1 MLSYQFSNL
10 LGIVHNTGRVL
21 FLKDDT
27 NILLSPLGNKILCLD
42 LKYGTS
48 QTLPIEIHSNIDFI
62 DITSD
67 SKILIVV
74 DILGYCLVINFP
86 KQIVISHFNFRSK
99 ISALKIS
106 PNNKFLAVGIGKRV
120 EIFEMPNLIKE
131 YEPFVLYRK
140 YTSFHNDK
148 ITSINWSYDSRFIL
162 TGSKDTNVRILN
174 LFKIPGYYPYTF
186 TGHKKKIITAIFSK
200 DMNRIYSISQDG
212 VLLIWKFVEEQ
223 SDEFKKH
230 INFVKNI
237 KPKKNYKFDK
247 INKKTKNNNNIN
259 IEEEE
264 EENEEE
270 ENNNNKNILGLNSDE
285 EEDNENESINDGN
298 KETENI
304 DTKYYT
310 EFEKKILKGRYI
322 LEKKEQFVINSKVV
336 MCEITQNISSSSLS
350 EDNNILVLGLQNGS
364 FSIYS
369 MNNFENNYSLK
380 ISDAKIS
387 SLSINPSG
395 KWIAFGSKYLNQLF
409 VWEWKSET
417 YIYKQQGHMNDIN
430 LIAFS
435 PEGGQLASGAEDGR
449 IKVFDISSSNCLIT
463 FTEHTGKITGLQ
475 YALNK
480 SNLLISSSLDG
491 TIRAY
496 DLIKY
501 KNFRIMT
508 TPKQTQLI
516 CCSVDYSGEIVAAG
530 SLDTYNIFV
539 WSIKTGDLIDVLN
552 GHTGPVSCLAFSHI
566 NDILVSGSWDNTVKM
581 WELYTKKGISE
592 TYEHNSKITA
602 IALSPNDK
610 EVAVSTLNGELY
622 TWDIETGSI
631 KNILD
636 TSRDIWGGRLNEE
649 KIAAKNAIRN
659 KYLNSIHYN
668 LPGNLLICGGNS
680 QYVLIYDMQYQIL
693 IKKFVLTHNRSLNGL
708 LYKLNS
714 KYDNNKTLLL
724 QENNGFDSEDELEYN
739 NKQKNILPGNKT
751 SLIPEV
757 KINCIQFSNTNRS
770 FAVGTTEGIYIYS
783 LDKSLSFNKLSISI
797 EVTLKDALTAWQ
809 NGNYIKGIIYSIYLK
824 KVDLLNKYF
833 DTIPISKVQLIVE
846 KIPFSLVS
854 PLLDYLCN
862 KLEKDIH
869 LQFIMIWINLLLKKN
884 CRQLKN
890 SKNKAVFLNL
900 HRALNKM
907 FRGIVNIVE
916 DNIYTIKYLTEFE
929 GNDETEDNL
938 ENKEDMIVEDKK
950 DSENDNDDEIN
961 IEK

>member
-27 NILLSPLGNKILCLD
+27 DILLSPLGNKILCLD

-48 QTLPIEIHSNIDFI
+48 QTLPIEIHSNIDYI

-74 DILGYCLVINFP
+74 DVLGYCLVVNFP

-99 ISALKIS
+99 INGLKIS
-106 PNNKFLAVGIGKRV
+106 PNNKFLAVSINKGV
-120 EIFEMPNLIKE
+120 QIFEMPNLIKE

-140 YTSFHNDK
+140 YTAFHNDK
-148 ITSINWSYDSRFIL
+148 ITSINWSADSRFIL

-174 LFKIPGYYPYTF
+174 LFKIPGYYPFTF
-186 TGHKKKIITAIFSK
+186 TGHKKKIITALFSH

-212 VLLIWKFVEEQ
+212 LMLIWKFIDERSEEFQ
-223 SDEFKKH
+223 KH

-237 KPKKNYKFDK
+237 KPKKNFKYDK
-247 INKKTKNNNNIN
+247 IYKKKEKAN
-259 IEEEE
+259 
-264 EENEEE
+264 EENEDGEEKNDNMISLDSEEDEKSDDEE
-270 ENNNNKNILGLNSDE
+270 ENNNTI
-285 EEDNENESINDGN
+285 NENEI
-298 KETENI
+298 
-304 DTKYYT
+304 KYYS
-310 EFEKKILKGRYI
+310 EFERKILKGRFI
-322 LEKKEQFVINSKVV
+322 LEKKEQFVTNSKVV
-336 MCEITQNISSSSLS
+336 MCEITQNI
-350 EDNNILVLGLQNGS
+350 DDADKNILVLGLQNGS

-369 MNNFENNYSLK
+369 MNNFENKYSLK
-380 ISDAKIS
+380 ISEAKIS

-409 VWEWKSET
+409 VWEWKSES

-430 LIAFS
+430 IIAYS

-449 IKVFDISSSNCLIT
+449 IKIFDISSSNCLIT
-463 FTEHTGKITGLQ
+463 FMDHTAKVTGLQ

-480 SNLLISSSLDG
+480 SNVLVSSSLDG

-539 WSIKTGDLIDVLN
+539 WSLKTGDLIDVLN
-552 GHTGPVSCLAFSHI
+552 GHTAPVSCLAFSHI
-566 NDILVSGSWDNTVKM
+566 NDILISGSWDNTVKM

-602 IALSPNDK
+602 VALSPNDK

-636 TSRDIWGGRLNEE
+636 VSRDIWGGRLNDE
-649 KIAAKNAIRN
+649 KISAKNATRN
-659 KYLNSIHYN
+659 KYLNTIHYN

-693 IKKFVLTHNRSLNGL
+693 VKKFVLTHNRSLNGL

-714 KYDNNKTLLL
+714 KYDNNKTLL
-724 QENNGFDSEDELEYN
+724 QRENNGLDSEDELEYA
-739 NKQKNILPGNKT
+739 NKQKSILPGNK
-751 SLIPEV
+751 SALVPEV
-757 KINCIQFSNTNRS
+757 KINSIKFSNTNRS
-770 FAVGTTEGIYIYS
+770 FAVGTTEGVYIFS
-783 LDKSLSFNKLSISI
+783 LDKSLSFSKLSIGI
-797 EVTLKDALTAWQ
+797 EVTLKDAIDAFTE
-809 NGNYIKGIIYSIYLK
+809 GNYAKGIIFSLYLK
-824 KVDLLNKYF
+824 KIDILDKYF
-833 DTIPISKVQLIVE
+833 DCIPISKVQLIAD
-846 KIPFSLVS
+846 KMPFDLVS

-862 KLEKDIH
+862 KLEKDVNV
-869 LQFIMIWINLLLKKN
+869 QYVMIWIHLLLKKN

-900 HRALNKM
+900 HKSLMKI
-907 FRGIVNIVE
+907 FKGIENIVE

-929 GNDETEDNL
+929 GNENEESKEQKE
-938 ENKEDMIVEDKK
+938 ENKI
-950 DSENDNDDEIN
+950 DE
-961 IEK
+961 E

>member
-27 NILLSPLGNKILCLD
+27 DILLSPLGNKILCLD

-48 QTLPIEIHSNIDFI
+48 QTLPIEIHSNIDYI

-74 DILGYCLVINFP
+74 DVLGYCLVVNFP

-99 ISALKIS
+99 INGLKIS
-106 PNNKFLAVGIGKRV
+106 PNNKFLAVSINKGV
-120 EIFEMPNLIKE
+120 QIFEMPNLIKE

-140 YTSFHNDK
+140 YTAFHNDK
-148 ITSINWSYDSRFIL
+148 ITSINWSADSRFIL

-174 LFKIPGYYPYTF
+174 LFKIPGYYPFTF
-186 TGHKKKIITAIFSK
+186 TGHKKKIITALFSH

-212 VLLIWKFVEEQ
+212 LMLIWKFIDERSEEFQ
-223 SDEFKKH
+223 KH

-237 KPKKNYKFDK
+237 KPKKNFKYDK
-247 INKKTKNNNNIN
+247 IYKKKEKANDENEDGEEKNDNMISLES
-259 IEEEE
+259 EEDEKSDD
-264 EENEEE
+264 EEE
-270 ENNNNKNILGLNSDE
+270 ENNNTI
-285 EEDNENESINDGN
+285 NENEI
-298 KETENI
+298 
-304 DTKYYT
+304 KYYS
-310 EFEKKILKGRYI
+310 EFEKKILKGRFI
-322 LEKKEQFVINSKVV
+322 LEKKEQFVTNSKVV
-336 MCEITQNISSSSLS
+336 MCEITQNI
-350 EDNNILVLGLQNGS
+350 DDADKNILVLGLQNGS

-369 MNNFENNYSLK
+369 MNNFENKYSLK
-380 ISDAKIS
+380 ISEAKIS

-409 VWEWKSET
+409 VWEWKSES

-430 LIAFS
+430 IIAYS

-449 IKVFDISSSNCLIT
+449 IKIFDVSSSNCLIT
-463 FTEHTGKITGLQ
+463 FMDHTAKVTGLQ

-480 SNLLISSSLDG
+480 SNVLVSSSLDG

-539 WSIKTGDLIDVLN
+539 WSLKTGDLIDVLN
-552 GHTGPVSCLAFSHI
+552 GHTAPVSCLAFSHI
-566 NDILVSGSWDNTVKM
+566 NDILISGSWDNTVKM

-602 IALSPNDK
+602 VALSPNDK

-636 TSRDIWGGRLNEE
+636 VSRDIWGGRLNDE
-649 KIAAKNAIRN
+649 KISAKNATRN
-659 KYLNSIHYN
+659 KYLNTIHYN

-693 IKKFVLTHNRSLNGL
+693 VKKFVLTHNRSLNGL

-714 KYDNNKTLLL
+714 KYDNNKTLL
-724 QENNGFDSEDELEYN
+724 QRENNGLDSEDELEYT
-739 NKQKNILPGNKT
+739 NKQKSILPGNKT
-751 SLIPEV
+751 ALVPEV
-757 KINCIQFSNTNRS
+757 KINSIKFSNTNRS
-770 FAVGTTEGIYIYS
+770 FAVGTTEGVYIFS
-783 LDKSLSFNKLSISI
+783 LDKSLSFSKLSIGI
-797 EVTLKDALTAWQ
+797 EVTLKDAIDAFME
-809 NGNYIKGIIYSIYLK
+809 GNYAKGIIYSLYLK
-824 KVDLLNKYF
+824 KIDILDKYF
-833 DTIPISKVQLIVE
+833 DCIPISKVQLIAD
-846 KIPFSLVS
+846 KMPFDLVS

-862 KLEKDIH
+862 KLEKDVNV
-869 LQFIMIWINLLLKKN
+869 QYVMIWIHLLLKKN

-900 HRALNKM
+900 HKSLMKI
-907 FRGIVNIVE
+907 FKGIENIVE

-929 GNDETEDNL
+929 GNENEEKKEKKE
-938 ENKEDMIVEDKK
+938 ENKI
-950 DSENDNDDEIN
+950 DE
-961 IEK
+961 E

>member
-10 LGIVHNTGRVL
+10 LGIVHNTGRIL

-27 NILLSPLGNKILCLD
+27 NILLSPIGNKILCLD

-48 QTLPIEIHSNIDFI
+48 QTLPIEIHSNIDYI

-67 SKILIVV
+67 SKILIIV
-74 DILGYCLVINFP
+74 DILGYCLVVNFP

-99 ISALKIS
+99 INGMKIS
-106 PNNKFLAVGIGKRV
+106 PNNKFLAVSINKGV
-120 EIFEMPNLIKE
+120 QIFEMPNLIKE

-140 YTSFHNDK
+140 YTAFHNDK
-148 ITSINWSYDSRFIL
+148 ITSINWSADSRFIL

-174 LFKIPGYYPYTF
+174 VFKIKGYYPFTF
-186 TGHKKKIITAIFSK
+186 TGHKKKIITALFSH

-212 VLLIWKFVEEQ
+212 MMLIWKFIDERSEEFQ
-223 SDEFKKH
+223 KH
-230 INFVKNI
+230 LNFVKNI
-237 KPKKNYKFDK
+237 KPKKNFKYDK
-247 INKKTKNNNNIN
+247 IFKKNKKNDD
-259 IEEEE
+259 
-264 EENEEE
+264 
-270 ENNNNKNILGLNSDE
+270 NK
-285 EEDNENESINDGN
+285 DNENDNNDEKEEKNDKIISLESEEDEKSDESEEETNDINN
-298 KETENI
+298 EKEI
-304 DTKYYT
+304 KYYS
-310 EFEKKILKGRYI
+310 EFEKKILKGRFI
-322 LEKKEQFVINSKVV
+322 LEKKEQFVTNSKVV
-336 MCEITQNISSSSLS
+336 MCEITQNIEN
-350 EDNNILVLGLQNGS
+350 EDKNILVLGLQNGS

-369 MNNFENNYSLK
+369 MNNFENKYSLK
-380 ISDAKIS
+380 ISEAKIS

-430 LIAFS
+430 VIAFS
-435 PEGGQLASGAEDGR
+435 PEGGQLASGADDGR
-449 IKVFDISSSNCLIT
+449 IKIFDVSSSNCLIT
-463 FTEHTGKITGLQ
+463 FVEHTAKVTGLQ

-480 SNLLISSSLDG
+480 SNVLVSSSLDG

-516 CCSVDYSGEIVAAG
+516 CCSVDFSGEIVAAG

-539 WSIKTGDLIDVLN
+539 WSLKTGDLIDVLN

-602 IALSPNDK
+602 VALSPNDK

-622 TWDIETGSI
+622 TWDIETGAI

-636 TSRDIWGGRLNEE
+636 VSRDIWGGRLNDE
-649 KIAAKNAIRN
+649 KISAKNATRN
-659 KYLNSIHYN
+659 KFLNTIHYN

-693 IKKFVLTHNRSLNGL
+693 VKKFVLTHNRSLNGL

-714 KYDNNKTLLL
+714 KYDNNKNLL
-724 QENNGFDSEDELEYN
+724 QNENNGLDSEDELEYK

-751 SLIPEV
+751 ALIPEV
-757 KINCIQFSNTNRS
+757 KINSIQFSNTNRS
-770 FAVGTTEGIYIYS
+770 FAVGTTEGIYIFS
-783 LDKSLSFNKLSISI
+783 LDKSLSFSKLSIGI
-797 EVTLKDALTAWQ
+797 EVTLKDAVDAF
-809 NGNYIKGIIYSIYLK
+809 NEGNYLKGIIYSIYLK
-824 KVDLLNKYF
+824 KIDILEKYF
-833 DTIPISKVQLIVE
+833 DSIPISKVQLIAD
-846 KIPFSLVS
+846 KIPFNLVS

-862 KLEKDIH
+862 KLEKDIN
-869 LQFIMIWINLLLKKN
+869 LQYIMIWINLLLKKN

-900 HRALNKM
+900 YKSM
-907 FRGIVNIVE
+907 VKVFKGIENIVE

-929 GNDETEDNL
+929 GNEENE
-938 ENKEDMIVEDKK
+938 ENKGK
-950 DSENDNDDEIN
+950 DNIGEN
-961 IEK
+961 IEENKMEEEI

>member
-27 NILLSPLGNKILCLD
+27 DILLSPLGNKILCLD

-48 QTLPIEIHSNIDFI
+48 QTLPMEIHSNIDYI

-74 DILGYCLVINFP
+74 DVLGYCLVVNFP

-99 ISALKIS
+99 INGLKIS
-106 PNNKFLAVGIGKRV
+106 PNNKFLAVSINKGV
-120 EIFEMPNLIKE
+120 QIFEMPNLIKE

-140 YTSFHNDK
+140 YTAFHNDK
-148 ITSINWSYDSRFIL
+148 ITSINWSADSRFIL

-174 LFKIPGYYPYTF
+174 LFKIPGYYPFTF
-186 TGHKKKIITAIFSK
+186 TGHKKKIITALFSH

-212 VLLIWKFVEEQ
+212 LMLIWKFIDERSEEFQ
-223 SDEFKKH
+223 KH

-237 KPKKNYKFDK
+237 KPKKNFKYDK
-247 INKKTKNNNNIN
+247 IYKKKEKAN
-259 IEEEE
+259 
-264 EENEEE
+264 EENEDGEEKNDNMISLDSEEDEKSDDEE
-270 ENNNNKNILGLNSDE
+270 ENNNTI
-285 EEDNENESINDGN
+285 NENDI
-298 KETENI
+298 
-304 DTKYYT
+304 KYYS
-310 EFEKKILKGRYI
+310 EFERKILKGRFI
-322 LEKKEQFVINSKVV
+322 LEKKEQFVTNSKVV
-336 MCEITQNISSSSLS
+336 MCEITQNI
-350 EDNNILVLGLQNGS
+350 DDADKNILVLGLQNGS

-369 MNNFENNYSLK
+369 MNNFENKYSLK
-380 ISDAKIS
+380 ISEAKIS

-409 VWEWKSET
+409 VWEWKSES

-430 LIAFS
+430 IIAYS

-449 IKVFDISSSNCLIT
+449 IKIFDISSSNCLIT
-463 FTEHTGKITGLQ
+463 FMDHTAKVTGLQ

-480 SNLLISSSLDG
+480 SNVLVSSSLDG

-539 WSIKTGDLIDVLN
+539 WSLKTGDLIDVLN
-552 GHTGPVSCLAFSHI
+552 GHTAPVSCLAFSHI
-566 NDILVSGSWDNTVKM
+566 NDILISGSWDNTVKM

-602 IALSPNDK
+602 VALSPNDK

-636 TSRDIWGGRLNEE
+636 ISRDIWGGRLNDE
-649 KIAAKNAIRN
+649 KISAKNATRN
-659 KYLNSIHYN
+659 KYLNTIHYN

-693 IKKFVLTHNRSLNGL
+693 VKKFVLTHNRSLNGL

-714 KYDNNKTLLL
+714 KYDNNKTLL
-724 QENNGFDSEDELEYN
+724 QRENNGLDSEDELEYT
-739 NKQKNILPGNKT
+739 NKQKSILPGNK
-751 SLIPEV
+751 SALVPEV
-757 KINCIQFSNTNRS
+757 KINSIKFSNTNRS
-770 FAVGTTEGIYIYS
+770 FAVGTTEGVYIFS
-783 LDKSLSFNKLSISI
+783 LDKSLSFSKLSIGI
-797 EVTLKDALTAWQ
+797 EVTLKDAIDAFTE
-809 NGNYIKGIIYSIYLK
+809 GNYAKGIIFSLYLK
-824 KVDLLNKYF
+824 KIDILDKYF
-833 DTIPISKVQLIVE
+833 DCIPISKVQLIAD
-846 KIPFSLVS
+846 KMPFDLVS

-862 KLEKDIH
+862 KLEKDVNV
-869 LQFIMIWINLLLKKN
+869 QYVMIWIHLLLKKN

-900 HRALNKM
+900 HKSLMKI
-907 FRGIVNIVE
+907 FKGIENIVE

-929 GNDETEDNL
+929 GNENEESKEQKE
-938 ENKEDMIVEDKK
+938 ENKI
-950 DSENDNDDEIN
+950 DE
-961 IEK
+961 E

>member
-67 SKILIVV
+67 SKILIIV
-74 DILGYCLVINFP
+74 DILGYCLVVNFP
-86 KQIVISHFNFRSK
+86 KQIVISHFNFRNK

-106 PNNKFLAVGIGKRV
+106 PNNKFLAVGIGKGV
-120 EIFEMPNLIKE
+120 QIFEMPNLIKE

-140 YTSFHNDK
+140 YTAFHNDK

-186 TGHKKKIITAIFSK
+186 TGHKKKIITALFSK

-212 VLLIWKFVEEQ
+212 LLLIWKFVDEQ

-237 KPKKNYKFDK
+237 KPKKNYKYDK
-247 INKKTKNNNNIN
+247 VYKKHEKN
-259 IEEEE
+259 EEE
-264 EENEEE
+264 EENDDDK
-270 ENNNNKNILGLNSDE
+270 NNDNILGLDSDE
-285 EEDNENESINDGN
+285 EENDESI
-298 KETENI
+298 KEENNI
-304 DTKYYT
+304 DTKYYS
-310 EFEKKILKGRYI
+310 EFEKKILKGRFI

-336 MCEITQNISSSSLS
+336 MCEITQNISSDLS

-369 MNNFENNYSLK
+369 MNNFENKYSLK

-409 VWEWKSET
+409 VWEWKSES

-435 PEGGQLASGAEDGR
+435 PEGGQLASGADDGR

-463 FTEHTGKITGLQ
+463 FTDHTAKITGLQ

-566 NDILVSGSWDNTVKM
+566 NDILISGSWDNTVKM

-622 TWDIETGSI
+622 TWDIDTGSI

-636 TSRDIWGGRLNEE
+636 VSKDIWGGRLNEE
-649 KIAAKNAIRN
+649 KIAAKNATRN

-693 IKKFVLTHNRSLNGL
+693 VKKFVLTHNRSLNGL

-714 KYDNNKTLLL
+714 KYDNNKTLL
-724 QENNGFDSEDELEYN
+724 QQDNNGLDSEDELEYN

-751 SLIPEV
+751 NLIPEV
-757 KINCIQFSNTNRS
+757 KINSIKFSNTNRS

-797 EVTLKDALTAWQ
+797 EVTLKDALDAFE
-809 NGNYIKGIIYSIYLK
+809 NNNYIKGIIYSIYLK
-824 KVDLLNKYF
+824 KIDLLDKYF
-833 DTIPISKVQLIVE
+833 NSIPISQVQLIVD

-854 PLLDYLCN
+854 PLLDYLCI

-869 LQFIMIWINLLLKKN
+869 LQYVMIWINLLLKKN

-890 SKNKAVFLNL
+890 SKNKAVFMNL
-900 HRALNKM
+900 HRALMKM
-907 FRGIVNIVE
+907 FKGIVNIVE

-929 GNDETEDNL
+929 GEDD
-938 ENKEDMIVEDKK
+938 NKDNIGDNSEDDKIKDKK
-950 DSENDNDDEIN
+950 DNDNDIEMIN
-961 IEK
+961 

>member
-48 QTLPIEIHSNIDFI
+48 QTLPIEIHSNIDYI

-67 SKILIVV
+67 SKILIIV
-74 DILGYCLVINFP
+74 DILGYCLVVNFP

-99 ISALKIS
+99 INGMKIS
-106 PNNKFLAVGIGKRV
+106 PNNKFLAVSINKGV
-120 EIFEMPNLIKE
+120 QIFEMPNLIKE

-148 ITSINWSYDSRFIL
+148 ITSISWSSDSRFIL

-174 LFKIPGYYPYTF
+174 VFKIKGYYPFTF
-186 TGHKKKIITAIFSK
+186 TGHKKKIVTALFSH

-212 VLLIWKFVEEQ
+212 LMLIWKFI
-223 SDEFKKH
+223 DERSEDFQKH
-230 INFVKNI
+230 LNFVKNI
-237 KPKKNYKFDK
+237 KPKKNFKYDK
-247 INKKTKNNNNIN
+247 IYKKKNKKEEEKNENNNNISL
-259 IEEEE
+259 ES
-264 EENEEE
+264 EENENSE
-270 ENNNNKNILGLNSDE
+270 ENSESDAD
-285 EEDNENESINDGN
+285 EDNNE
-298 KETENI
+298 KEI
-304 DTKYYT
+304 KYYS
-310 EFEKKILKGRYI
+310 EFEKKILKGRFI
-322 LEKKEQFVINSKVV
+322 LEKKEQFITNSKVV
-336 MCEITQNISSSSLS
+336 MCEITQNIEK
-350 EDNNILVLGLQNGS
+350 EDKNILVLGLQNGS

-369 MNNFENNYSLK
+369 MNNFENKYSLK

-430 LIAFS
+430 IIAFS
-435 PEGGQLASGAEDGR
+435 PEGGQLASGADDGR
-449 IKVFDISSSNCLIT
+449 IKIFDISSSNCLIT
-463 FTEHTGKITGLQ
+463 FIEHTAKVTGLQ

-480 SNLLISSSLDG
+480 SNVLVSSSLDG

-516 CCSVDYSGEIVAAG
+516 CCSVDYSGEIVAGG

-539 WSIKTGDLIDVLN
+539 WSLKTGDLIDVLN

-622 TWDIETGSI
+622 TWDIETASI

-636 TSRDIWGGRLNEE
+636 VSRDIWGGRLNDE
-649 KIAAKNAIRN
+649 KIAAKNAARN
-659 KYLNSIHYN
+659 KFLNTIHYN

-680 QYVLIYDMQYQIL
+680 QYALLYDMQYQIL
-693 IKKFVLTHNRSLNGL
+693 VKKFVLTHNRSLNGL

-714 KYDNNKTLLL
+714 KYDNNKNLL
-724 QENNGFDSEDELEYN
+724 QNDNNGLDSEDELEFN
-739 NKQKNILPGNKT
+739 NKQKNILPGNK
-751 SLIPEV
+751 SALIPEV
-757 KINCIQFSNTNRS
+757 KINSIQFSNTNRS
-770 FAVGTTEGIYIYS
+770 FAVGTTEGIYIFS
-783 LDKSLSFNKLSISI
+783 LDKSLSFSKLSIGI
-797 EVTLKDALTAWQ
+797 EVTLKDAIDAFVE
-809 NGNYIKGIIYSIYLK
+809 GNYMKGIIYSIYLK
-824 KVDLLNKYF
+824 KIDILDKYF
-833 DTIPISKVQLIVE
+833 DSIPISKVQLIVD
-846 KIPFSLVS
+846 KLPFNLVS

-862 KLEKDIH
+862 KLEKDINV
-869 LQFIMIWINLLLKKN
+869 QFIMIWIHLLLKKN
-884 CRQLKN
+884 SRQLKN

-900 HRALNKM
+900 HKSLMKI
-907 FRGIVNIVE
+907 FKGIENIVE

-929 GNDETEDNL
+929 GNEDNKENGINTENNDEE
-938 ENKEDMIVEDKK
+938 ENKMKQEE
-950 DSENDNDDEIN
+950 
-961 IEK
+961 

>member
-67 SKILIVV
+67 SKILIIV
-74 DILGYCLVINFP
+74 DILGYCLVVNFP
-86 KQIVISHFNFRSK
+86 KQIVISHFNFRNK

-106 PNNKFLAVGIGKRV
+106 PNNKFLAVGIGKGV
-120 EIFEMPNLIKE
+120 QIFEMPNLIKE

-140 YTSFHNDK
+140 YTAFHNDK

-186 TGHKKKIITAIFSK
+186 TGHKKKIITALFSK

-212 VLLIWKFVEEQ
+212 LLLIWKFVDEQ

-237 KPKKNYKFDK
+237 KPKKNYKYDK
-247 INKKTKNNNNIN
+247 VYKKQEKN
-259 IEEEE
+259 EEE
-264 EENEEE
+264 EENDDYK
-270 ENNNNKNILGLNSDE
+270 NNDNILGLDSDE
-285 EEDNENESINDGN
+285 EENDESI
-298 KETENI
+298 KEENNI
-304 DTKYYT
+304 DTKYYS
-310 EFEKKILKGRYI
+310 EFEKKILKGRFI

-336 MCEITQNISSSSLS
+336 MCEITQNISSDLS

-369 MNNFENNYSLK
+369 MNNFENKYSLK

-409 VWEWKSET
+409 VWEWKSES

-435 PEGGQLASGAEDGR
+435 PEGGQLASGADDGR

-463 FTEHTGKITGLQ
+463 FTDHTAKITGLQ

-566 NDILVSGSWDNTVKM
+566 NDILISGSWDNTVKM

-622 TWDIETGSI
+622 TWDIDTGSI

-636 TSRDIWGGRLNEE
+636 VSKDIWGGRLNEE
-649 KIAAKNAIRN
+649 KIAAKNATRN

-693 IKKFVLTHNRSLNGL
+693 VKKFVLTHNRSLNGL

-714 KYDNNKTLLL
+714 KYDNNKTLL
-724 QENNGFDSEDELEYN
+724 QQDNNGLDSEDELEYN

-751 SLIPEV
+751 NLIPEV
-757 KINCIQFSNTNRS
+757 KINSIKFSNTNRS

-797 EVTLKDALTAWQ
+797 EVTLKDALDAFE
-809 NGNYIKGIIYSIYLK
+809 NNNYIKGIIYSIYLK
-824 KVDLLNKYF
+824 KIDLLDKYF
-833 DTIPISKVQLIVE
+833 NSIPISQVQLIVD

-854 PLLDYLCN
+854 PLLDYLCI

-869 LQFIMIWINLLLKKN
+869 LQYVMIWINLLLKKN

-890 SKNKAVFLNL
+890 SKNKAVFMNL
-900 HRALNKM
+900 HRALMKM
-907 FRGIVNIVE
+907 FKGIVNIVE

-929 GNDETEDNL
+929 GEDDNKDNIEDNS
-938 ENKEDMIVEDKK
+938 EDDKIKDKK
-950 DSENDNDDEIN
+950 DNDNDIEMIN
-961 IEK
+961 

>member
-48 QTLPIEIHSNIDFI
+48 QTLPIEIHSNIDYI

-67 SKILIVV
+67 SKILIIV
-74 DILGYCLVINFP
+74 DILGYCLVVNFP
-86 KQIVISHFNFRSK
+86 KQTVISHFNFRSK
-99 ISALKIS
+99 INGMKIS
-106 PNNKFLAVGIGKRV
+106 PNNKFLAVSINKGIQ
-120 EIFEMPNLIKE
+120 IFEMPNLIKE

-148 ITSINWSYDSRFIL
+148 ITSINWSSDSRFIL

-174 LFKIPGYYPYTF
+174 VFKIKGYYPFTF
-186 TGHKKKIITAIFSK
+186 TGHKKKIITALFSH

-212 VLLIWKFVEEQ
+212 LMLIWKFIEER
-223 SDEFKKH
+223 SEEFQKH
-230 INFVKNI
+230 LNFVKNI
-237 KPKKNYKFDK
+237 KPKKNFKYDKKF
-247 INKKTKNNNNIN
+247 KKKKKQNDNEDNN
-259 IEEEE
+259 EEEE
-264 EENEEE
+264 EKNEKNISLESEEE
-270 ENNNNKNILGLNSDE
+270 EEKSE
-285 EEDNENESINDGN
+285 EESDDEDENNDKDNEIN
-298 KETENI
+298 
-304 DTKYYT
+304 TKYYS
-310 EFEKKILKGRYI
+310 EFEKKILKGRFI
-322 LEKKEQFVINSKVV
+322 LEKKEQFVTNSKVV
-336 MCEITQNISSSSLS
+336 MCEITQNLEK
-350 EDNNILVLGLQNGS
+350 EDKNILVLGLQNGS

-369 MNNFENNYSLK
+369 MNNFENKYSLK
-380 ISDAKIS
+380 ISEAKIS

-395 KWIAFGSKYLNQLF
+395 KWIAFGSKYLNQLL

-430 LIAFS
+430 IISFS
-435 PEGGQLASGAEDGR
+435 PEGSQLASGADDGK
-449 IKVFDISSSNCLIT
+449 IKIFDISSSNCLIT
-463 FTEHTGKITGLQ
+463 FIDHTAKVTGLQ

-480 SNLLISSSLDG
+480 SNVLVSSSLDG

-539 WSIKTGDLIDVLN
+539 WSLKTGDLIDVLN

-610 EVAVSTLNGELY
+610 EVAVATLNGELY

-636 TSRDIWGGRLNEE
+636 VSRDIWGGRLNDE
-649 KIAAKNAIRN
+649 KISAKNATRN
-659 KYLNSIHYN
+659 KFLNSIHYN

-680 QYVLIYDMQYQIL
+680 QYALIYDMQYQIL
-693 IKKFVLTHNRSLNGL
+693 VKKFVLTHNRSLNGL

-714 KYDNNKTLLL
+714 KYDNNKNLL
-724 QENNGFDSEDELEYN
+724 QNENNGFDSEDELEFN

-751 SLIPEV
+751 ALIPEV
-757 KINCIQFSNTNRS
+757 KINSIQFSNTNRS
-770 FAVGTTEGIYIYS
+770 FAVGTTEGVYIFS
-783 LDKSLSFNKLSISI
+783 LDKSLSFSKLSIGI
-797 EVTLKDALTAWQ
+797 EVKLKDAIDAFDE
-809 NGNYIKGIIYSIYLK
+809 GNYIKGIIYSIYLK
-824 KVDLLNKYF
+824 KIDILDKYF
-833 DTIPISKVQLIVE
+833 DSIPISKVQLIVD
-846 KIPFSLVS
+846 KMPFNLVS

-862 KLEKDIH
+862 KLEKDINV
-869 LQFIMIWINLLLKKN
+869 QFIMIWIHLLLKKN
-884 CRQLKN
+884 SRQLKN

-900 HRALNKM
+900 HKSLMKV
-907 FRGIVNIVE
+907 FKGIENIVE

-929 GNDETEDNL
+929 GNEESKDKENSNKEKDGE
-938 ENKEDMIVEDKK
+938 ENKMEE
-950 DSENDNDDEIN
+950 ENE
-961 IEK
+961 

>member
-10 LGIVHNTGRVL
+10 LGIVHNTGRIL

-27 NILLSPLGNKILCLD
+27 NILLSPIGNKILCLD

-48 QTLPIEIHSNIDFI
+48 QTLPIEIHSNIDYI

-67 SKILIVV
+67 SKILIIV
-74 DILGYCLVINFP
+74 DILGYCLVVNFP

-99 ISALKIS
+99 INGMKIS
-106 PNNKFLAVGIGKRV
+106 PNNKFLAVSINKGV
-120 EIFEMPNLIKE
+120 QIFEMPNLIKE

-140 YTSFHNDK
+140 YTAFHNDK
-148 ITSINWSYDSRFIL
+148 ITSINWSADSRFIL

-174 LFKIPGYYPYTF
+174 VFKIKGYYPFTF
-186 TGHKKKIITAIFSK
+186 TGHKKKIITALFSH

-212 VLLIWKFVEEQ
+212 MMLIWKFIDERSEEFQ
-223 SDEFKKH
+223 KH
-230 INFVKNI
+230 LNFVKNI
-237 KPKKNYKFDK
+237 KPKKNFKYDK
-247 INKKTKNNNNIN
+247 IFKKKKKNDDNK
-259 IEEEE
+259 
-264 EENEEE
+264 
-270 ENNNNKNILGLNSDE
+270 
-285 EEDNENESINDGN
+285 DNENDNNDEKEEKNDKIISLESEEDEKSDESEEETNDINN
-298 KETENI
+298 EKEI
-304 DTKYYT
+304 KYYS
-310 EFEKKILKGRYI
+310 EFEKKILKGRFI
-322 LEKKEQFVINSKVV
+322 LEKKEQFVTNSKVV
-336 MCEITQNISSSSLS
+336 MCEITQNIEN
-350 EDNNILVLGLQNGS
+350 EDKNILVLGLQNGS

-369 MNNFENNYSLK
+369 MNNFENKYSLK
-380 ISDAKIS
+380 ISEAKIS

-430 LIAFS
+430 VIAFS
-435 PEGGQLASGAEDGR
+435 PEGGQLASGADDGR
-449 IKVFDISSSNCLIT
+449 IKIFDVSSSNCLIT
-463 FTEHTGKITGLQ
+463 FVEHTAKVTGLQ

-480 SNLLISSSLDG
+480 SNVLVSSSLDG

-516 CCSVDYSGEIVAAG
+516 CCSVDFSGEIVAAG

-539 WSIKTGDLIDVLN
+539 WSLKTGDLIDVLN

-602 IALSPNDK
+602 VALSPNDK

-622 TWDIETGSI
+622 TWDIETGAI

-636 TSRDIWGGRLNEE
+636 VSRDIWGGRLNDE
-649 KIAAKNAIRN
+649 KISAKNATRN
-659 KYLNSIHYN
+659 KFLNTINYN

-693 IKKFVLTHNRSLNGL
+693 VKKFVLTHNRSLNGL

-714 KYDNNKTLLL
+714 KYDNNKNLL
-724 QENNGFDSEDELEYN
+724 QNENNGLDSEDELEYK

-751 SLIPEV
+751 ALIPEV
-757 KINCIQFSNTNRS
+757 KINSIQFSNTNRS
-770 FAVGTTEGIYIYS
+770 FAVGTTEGIYIFS
-783 LDKSLSFNKLSISI
+783 LDKSLSFSKLSIGI
-797 EVTLKDALTAWQ
+797 EVTLKDAVDAF
-809 NGNYIKGIIYSIYLK
+809 NEGNYLKGIIYSIYLK
-824 KVDLLNKYF
+824 KIDILEKYF
-833 DTIPISKVQLIVE
+833 DSIPISKVQLIAD
-846 KIPFSLVS
+846 KIPFNLVS

-862 KLEKDIH
+862 KLEKDIN
-869 LQFIMIWINLLLKKN
+869 LQYIMIWINLLLKKN

-900 HRALNKM
+900 YKSLMKV
-907 FRGIVNIVE
+907 FKGIENIVE

-929 GNDETEDNL
+929 GNEENE
-938 ENKEDMIVEDKK
+938 ENKGKDNIGENVE
-950 DSENDNDDEIN
+950 ENKMEEEI
-961 IEK
+961 

>member
-67 SKILIVV
+67 SKILIIV
-74 DILGYCLVINFP
+74 DILGYCLVVNFP
-86 KQIVISHFNFRSK
+86 KQIVISHFNFRNK

-106 PNNKFLAVGIGKRV
+106 PNNKFLAVGIGKGV
-120 EIFEMPNLIKE
+120 QIFEMPNLIKE

-140 YTSFHNDK
+140 YTAFHNDK

-186 TGHKKKIITAIFSK
+186 TGHKKKIITALFSK

-212 VLLIWKFVEEQ
+212 LLLIWKFVDEQ

-237 KPKKNYKFDK
+237 KPKKNYKYDK
-247 INKKTKNNNNIN
+247 VYKKHEKN
-259 IEEEE
+259 EEE
-264 EENEEE
+264 EENDDDK
-270 ENNNNKNILGLNSDE
+270 NNDNILGLDSDE
-285 EEDNENESINDGN
+285 EENDESI
-298 KETENI
+298 KEENNI
-304 DTKYYT
+304 DTKYYS
-310 EFEKKILKGRYI
+310 EFEKKILKGRFI

-336 MCEITQNISSSSLS
+336 MCEITQNISSELS

-369 MNNFENNYSLK
+369 MNNFENKYSLK

-409 VWEWKSET
+409 VWEWKSES

-435 PEGGQLASGAEDGR
+435 PEGGQLASGADDGR

-463 FTEHTGKITGLQ
+463 FTDHTAKITGLQ

-566 NDILVSGSWDNTVKM
+566 NDILISGSWDNTVKM

-622 TWDIETGSI
+622 TWDIDTGSI

-636 TSRDIWGGRLNEE
+636 VSKDIWGGRLNEE
-649 KIAAKNAIRN
+649 KIAAKNATRN

-693 IKKFVLTHNRSLNGL
+693 VKKFVLTHNRSLNGL

-714 KYDNNKTLLL
+714 KYDNNKTLL
-724 QENNGFDSEDELEYN
+724 QQDNNGLDSEDELEYN

-751 SLIPEV
+751 NLIPEV
-757 KINCIQFSNTNRS
+757 KINSIKFSNTNRS

-797 EVTLKDALTAWQ
+797 EVTLKDALDAFE
-809 NGNYIKGIIYSIYLK
+809 NNNYIKGIIYSIYLK
-824 KVDLLNKYF
+824 KIDLLDKYF
-833 DTIPISKVQLIVE
+833 NSIPISQVQLIVD

-854 PLLDYLCN
+854 PLLDYLCI

-869 LQFIMIWINLLLKKN
+869 LQYVMIWINLLLKKN

-890 SKNKAVFLNL
+890 SKNKAVFMNL
-900 HRALNKM
+900 HRALMKM
-907 FRGIVNIVE
+907 FKGIVNIVE

-929 GNDETEDNL
+929 GEDDNKDNIEDNS
-938 ENKEDMIVEDKK
+938 EDDKIKDKK
-950 DSENDNDDEIN
+950 NNDNDIEMIN
-961 IEK
+961 

>member
-67 SKILIVV
+67 SKILIIV
-74 DILGYCLVINFP
+74 DILGYCLVVNFP
-86 KQIVISHFNFRSK
+86 KQIVISHFNFRNK

-106 PNNKFLAVGIGKRV
+106 PNNKFLAVGIGKGV
-120 EIFEMPNLIKE
+120 QIFEMPNLIKE

-140 YTSFHNDK
+140 YTAFHNDK

-186 TGHKKKIITAIFSK
+186 TGHKKKIITALFSK

-212 VLLIWKFVEEQ
+212 LLLIWKFVDEQ

-237 KPKKNYKFDK
+237 KPKKNYKYDK
-247 INKKTKNNNNIN
+247 VYKKQEKN
-259 IEEEE
+259 EEE
-264 EENEEE
+264 EENDDDK
-270 ENNNNKNILGLNSDE
+270 NNDNILGLDSDE
-285 EEDNENESINDGN
+285 EENDESI
-298 KETENI
+298 KEENNI
-304 DTKYYT
+304 DTKYYS
-310 EFEKKILKGRYI
+310 EFEKKILKGRFI

-336 MCEITQNISSSSLS
+336 MCEITQNISSDLS

-369 MNNFENNYSLK
+369 MNNFENKYSLK

-409 VWEWKSET
+409 VWEWKSES

-435 PEGGQLASGAEDGR
+435 PEGGQLASGADDGR

-463 FTEHTGKITGLQ
+463 FTDHTAKITGLQ

-566 NDILVSGSWDNTVKM
+566 NDILISGSWDNTVKM

-622 TWDIETGSI
+622 TWDIDTGSI

-636 TSRDIWGGRLNEE
+636 VSKDIWGGRLNEE
-649 KIAAKNAIRN
+649 KIAAKNATRN

-693 IKKFVLTHNRSLNGL
+693 VKKFVLTHNRSLNGL

-714 KYDNNKTLLL
+714 KYDNNKTLL
-724 QENNGFDSEDELEYN
+724 QQDNNGLDSEDELEYN

-751 SLIPEV
+751 NLIPEV
-757 KINCIQFSNTNRS
+757 KINSIKFSNTNRS

-797 EVTLKDALTAWQ
+797 EVTLKDALDAFE
-809 NGNYIKGIIYSIYLK
+809 NNNYIKGIIYSIYLK
-824 KVDLLNKYF
+824 KIDLLDKYF
-833 DTIPISKVQLIVE
+833 NSIPISQVQLIVD

-854 PLLDYLCN
+854 PLLDYLCI

-869 LQFIMIWINLLLKKN
+869 LQYVMIWINLLLKKN

-890 SKNKAVFLNL
+890 SKNKAVFMNL
-900 HRALNKM
+900 HRALMKM
-907 FRGIVNIVE
+907 FKGIVNIVE

-929 GNDETEDNL
+929 GEDD
-938 ENKEDMIVEDKK
+938 NKDNIGDNSEDDKIKDKK
-950 DSENDNDDEIN
+950 DNDNDIEMIN
-961 IEK
+961 

>member
-27 NILLSPLGNKILCLD
+27 DILLSPLGNKILCLD

-48 QTLPIEIHSNIDFI
+48 QTLPIEIHSNIDYI

-74 DILGYCLVINFP
+74 DVLGYCLVVNFP

-99 ISALKIS
+99 INGLKIS
-106 PNNKFLAVGIGKRV
+106 PNNKFLAVSINKGV
-120 EIFEMPNLIKE
+120 QIFEMPNLIKE

-140 YTSFHNDK
+140 YTAFHNDK
-148 ITSINWSYDSRFIL
+148 ITSINWSADSRFIL

-174 LFKIPGYYPYTF
+174 LFKIPGYYPFTF
-186 TGHKKKIITAIFSK
+186 TGHKKKIITALFSH

-212 VLLIWKFVEEQ
+212 LMLIWKFIDERSEEFQ
-223 SDEFKKH
+223 KH

-237 KPKKNYKFDK
+237 KPKKNFKYDK
-247 INKKTKNNNNIN
+247 IYKKKEKANDENEDGEEKNDNMISLES
-259 IEEEE
+259 EEDEKSDD
-264 EENEEE
+264 EEE
-270 ENNNNKNILGLNSDE
+270 ENNNTI
-285 EEDNENESINDGN
+285 NENEI
-298 KETENI
+298 
-304 DTKYYT
+304 KYYS
-310 EFEKKILKGRYI
+310 EFEKKILKGRFI
-322 LEKKEQFVINSKVV
+322 LEKKEQFVTNSKVV
-336 MCEITQNISSSSLS
+336 MCEITQNIDDS
-350 EDNNILVLGLQNGS
+350 DKNILVLGLQNGS

-369 MNNFENNYSLK
+369 MNNFENKYSLK
-380 ISDAKIS
+380 ISEAKIS

-409 VWEWKSET
+409 VWEWKSES

-430 LIAFS
+430 IIAYS

-449 IKVFDISSSNCLIT
+449 IKIFDVSSSNCLIT
-463 FTEHTGKITGLQ
+463 FMDHTAKVTGLQ

-480 SNLLISSSLDG
+480 SNVLVSSSLDG

-539 WSIKTGDLIDVLN
+539 WSLKTGDLIDVLN
-552 GHTGPVSCLAFSHI
+552 GHTAPVSCLAFSHI
-566 NDILVSGSWDNTVKM
+566 NDVLISGSWDNTVKM

-602 IALSPNDK
+602 VALSPNDK

-636 TSRDIWGGRLNEE
+636 VSRDIWGGRLNDE
-649 KIAAKNAIRN
+649 KISAKNATRN
-659 KYLNSIHYN
+659 KYLNTIHYN

-693 IKKFVLTHNRSLNGL
+693 VKKFVLTHNRSLNGL

-714 KYDNNKTLLL
+714 KYDNNKTLL
-724 QENNGFDSEDELEYN
+724 QRENNGLDSEDELEYT
-739 NKQKNILPGNKT
+739 NKQKSILPGNKT
-751 SLIPEV
+751 ALVPEV
-757 KINCIQFSNTNRS
+757 KINSIKFSNTNRS
-770 FAVGTTEGIYIYS
+770 FAVGTTEGVYIFS
-783 LDKSLSFNKLSISI
+783 LDKSLSFSKLSIGI
-797 EVTLKDALTAWQ
+797 EVTLKDAIDAFME
-809 NGNYIKGIIYSIYLK
+809 GNYAKGIIYSLYLK
-824 KVDLLNKYF
+824 KIDILDKYF
-833 DTIPISKVQLIVE
+833 DCIPISKVQLIAD
-846 KIPFSLVS
+846 KMPFDLVS

-862 KLEKDIH
+862 KLEKDVNV
-869 LQFIMIWINLLLKKN
+869 QYVMIWIHLLLKKN

-900 HRALNKM
+900 HKSLMKI
-907 FRGIVNIVE
+907 FKGIENIVE

-929 GNDETEDNL
+929 GNEDNKENGINTENNDE
-938 ENKEDMIVEDKK
+938 ENKMKQEE
-950 DSENDNDDEIN
+950 
-961 IEK
+961 

>member
-67 SKILIVV
+67 SKILIIV
-74 DILGYCLVINFP
+74 DILGYCLVVNFP
-86 KQIVISHFNFRSK
+86 KQIVISHFNFRNK

-106 PNNKFLAVGIGKRV
+106 PNNKFLAVGIGKGV
-120 EIFEMPNLIKE
+120 QIFEMPNLIKE

-140 YTSFHNDK
+140 YTAFHNDK

-186 TGHKKKIITAIFSK
+186 TGHKKKIITALFSK

-212 VLLIWKFVEEQ
+212 LLLIWKFVDEQ

-237 KPKKNYKFDK
+237 KPKKNYKYDK
-247 INKKTKNNNNIN
+247 IYKKQEKN
-259 IEEEE
+259 EEE
-264 EENEEE
+264 EENDDDK
-270 ENNNNKNILGLNSDE
+270 NNDNILGLDSDE
-285 EEDNENESINDGN
+285 EENDESI
-298 KETENI
+298 KEENNI
-304 DTKYYT
+304 DTKYYS
-310 EFEKKILKGRYI
+310 EFEKKILKGRFI

-336 MCEITQNISSSSLS
+336 MCEITQNISSELS

-369 MNNFENNYSLK
+369 MNNFENKYSLK

-409 VWEWKSET
+409 VWEWKSES

-435 PEGGQLASGAEDGR
+435 PEGGQLASGADDGR

-463 FTEHTGKITGLQ
+463 FTDHTAKITGLQ

-566 NDILVSGSWDNTVKM
+566 NDILISGSWDNTVKM

-622 TWDIETGSI
+622 TWDIDTGSI

-636 TSRDIWGGRLNEE
+636 VSKDIWGGRLNEE
-649 KIAAKNAIRN
+649 KIAAKNATRN

-714 KYDNNKTLLL
+714 KYDNNKTLL
-724 QENNGFDSEDELEYN
+724 QQDNNGLDSEDELEYN

-751 SLIPEV
+751 NLIPEV
-757 KINCIQFSNTNRS
+757 KINSIKFSNTNRS

-797 EVTLKDALTAWQ
+797 EVTLKDALDAFE
-809 NGNYIKGIIYSIYLK
+809 NNNYIKGIIYSIYLK
-824 KVDLLNKYF
+824 KIDLLDKYF
-833 DTIPISKVQLIVE
+833 NSIPISQVQLIVD

-854 PLLDYLCN
+854 PLLDYLCI

-869 LQFIMIWINLLLKKN
+869 LQYVMIWINLLLKKN

-890 SKNKAVFLNL
+890 SKNKAVFMNL
-900 HRALNKM
+900 HRALMKM
-907 FRGIVNIVE
+907 FKGIVNIVE

-929 GNDETEDNL
+929 GEDDNKDNIEDNS
-938 ENKEDMIVEDKK
+938 EDDKIKDKK
-950 DSENDNDDEIN
+950 DNDNDIEMIN
-961 IEK
+961 

>member
-67 SKILIVV
+67 SKILIIV
-74 DILGYCLVINFP
+74 DILGYCLVVNFP

-99 ISALKIS
+99 ISGLKIS
-106 PNNKFLAVGIGKRV
+106 PNNKFLAVSINKGIQ
-120 EIFEMPNLIKE
+120 IFEMPNLIKE

-174 LFKIPGYYPYTF
+174 VFKIKGYYPFTF
-186 TGHKKKIITAIFSK
+186 TGHKKKIITALFSR

-212 VLLIWKFVEEQ
+212 LLLIWKFVNEKSEEFQ
-223 SDEFKKH
+223 KH
-230 INFVKNI
+230 LNFVKNI
-237 KPKKNYKFDK
+237 KPKKNYKYDK
-247 INKKTKNNNNIN
+247 IYKKKNIK
-259 IEEEE
+259 
-264 EENEEE
+264 EENEDNNISLKSEDEE
-270 ENNNNKNILGLNSDE
+270 ENNENSDE
-285 EEDNENESINDGN
+285 EENMSLDNE
-298 KETENI
+298 KEI
-304 DTKYYT
+304 KYYS
-310 EFEKKILKGRYI
+310 EFEKKILKGRFI
-322 LEKKEQFVINSKVV
+322 LEKKEQFVTNSKVV
-336 MCEITQNISSSSLS
+336 MCEITQNVEN
-350 EDNNILVLGLQNGS
+350 EDKNILVLGLKNGS

-369 MNNFENNYSLK
+369 MNNFENKYSLK

-395 KWIAFGSKYLNQLF
+395 KWIAFGSKYLNQLL

-435 PEGGQLASGAEDGR
+435 PEGGQLASGADDGR
-449 IKVFDISSSNCLIT
+449 IKIFDISSSNCLIT
-463 FTEHTGKITGLQ
+463 FFDHTAKITGLE

-480 SNLLISSSLDG
+480 SNVLVSSSLDG
-491 TIRAY
+491 TVRAY

-539 WSIKTGDLIDVLN
+539 WSLKTGDLIDVLN

-566 NDILVSGSWDNTVKM
+566 NDILISGSWDNTVKM

-622 TWDIETGSI
+622 TWDIETSSI

-636 TSRDIWGGRLNEE
+636 VSRDIWGGRLNEE
-649 KIAAKNAIRN
+649 KISAKNSTRN
-659 KYLNSIHYN
+659 KFLNTIHYN

-693 IKKFVLTHNRSLNGL
+693 VKKFVLTHNRSLNGL

-714 KYDNNKTLLL
+714 KYDNNRTIL
-724 QENNGFDSEDELEYN
+724 QNDNNGFDSEDELEFN
-739 NKQKNILPGNKT
+739 NKQKNILPGDKK
-751 SLIPEV
+751 SLVPEI
-757 KINCIQFSNTNRS
+757 KINSIKFSNTNRS
-770 FAVGTTEGIYIYS
+770 FAVGTTEGVYIFS
-783 LDKSLSFNKLSISI
+783 LDKSLSFNKLSIGI
-797 EVTLKDALTAWQ
+797 EVTLKDAINAFSE
-809 NGNYIKGIIYSIYLK
+809 GNYMKGIIYSIYLK
-824 KVDLLNKYF
+824 KIDILEKYF
-833 DTIPISKVQLIVE
+833 DSIPISKVQLIVD
-846 KIPFSLVS
+846 KMPFDLVS
-854 PLLDYLCN
+854 PLLNYLCN
-862 KLEKDIH
+862 KLEKDINV
-869 LQFIMIWINLLLKKN
+869 QFVMMWIHLLLKKN

-900 HRALNKM
+900 HKSLMKV
-907 FRGIVNIVE
+907 FKGLENIVE

-929 GNDETEDNL
+929 GNEDSKEL
-938 ENKEDMIVEDKK
+938 LEENK
-950 DSENDNDDEIN
+950 
-961 IEK
+961 IEEKE

>member
-10 LGIVHNTGRVL
+10 LGILHNTGRVL

-67 SKILIVV
+67 SKILIIV
-74 DILGYCLVINFP
+74 DILGYCLVVNFP
-86 KQIVISHFNFRSK
+86 KQIVISHFNFRNK

-106 PNNKFLAVGIGKRV
+106 PNNKFLAVGIGKGV
-120 EIFEMPNLIKE
+120 QIFEMPNLIKE

-140 YTSFHNDK
+140 YTAFHNDK

-174 LFKIPGYYPYTF
+174 LFKILGYYPYTF
-186 TGHKKKIITAIFSK
+186 TGHKKKIITALFSK

-212 VLLIWKFVEEQ
+212 LLLIWKFVDEQ

-237 KPKKNYKFDK
+237 KPKKNYKYDK
-247 INKKTKNNNNIN
+247 IYKKHEKN
-259 IEEEE
+259 EEE
-264 EENEEE
+264 EENDDDK
-270 ENNNNKNILGLNSDE
+270 NNDNILGLDSDE
-285 EEDNENESINDGN
+285 EENDESI
-298 KETENI
+298 KEENII
-304 DTKYYT
+304 DTKYYS
-310 EFEKKILKGRYI
+310 EFEKKILKGRFI

-336 MCEITQNISSSSLS
+336 MCEITQNISSDLS

-369 MNNFENNYSLK
+369 MNNFENKYSLK

-409 VWEWKSET
+409 VWEWKSES

-435 PEGGQLASGAEDGR
+435 PEGGQLASGADDGR

-463 FTEHTGKITGLQ
+463 FTDHTAKITGLQ

-566 NDILVSGSWDNTVKM
+566 NDILISGSWDNTVKM

-622 TWDIETGSI
+622 TWDIDTGSI

-636 TSRDIWGGRLNEE
+636 VSKDIWGGRLNEE
-649 KIAAKNAIRN
+649 KIAAKNATRN

-693 IKKFVLTHNRSLNGL
+693 VKKFVLTHNRSLNGL

-714 KYDNNKTLLL
+714 KYDNNKTLL
-724 QENNGFDSEDELEYN
+724 QQDNNGLDSEDELEYN

-751 SLIPEV
+751 NLIPEV
-757 KINCIQFSNTNRS
+757 KINSIKFSNTNRS

-797 EVTLKDALTAWQ
+797 EVTLKDALDAFE
-809 NGNYIKGIIYSIYLK
+809 NNNYIKGIIYSIYLK
-824 KVDLLNKYF
+824 KIDLLDKYF
-833 DTIPISKVQLIVE
+833 NSIPISQVQLIVD

-854 PLLDYLCN
+854 PLLDYLCI

-869 LQFIMIWINLLLKKN
+869 LQYVMIWINLLLKKN

-890 SKNKAVFLNL
+890 SKNKAVFMNL
-900 HRALNKM
+900 HRALMKM
-907 FRGIVNIVE
+907 FKGIVNIVE

-929 GNDETEDNL
+929 GEDD
-938 ENKEDMIVEDKK
+938 NKDNIGDNSKDDKIKDKK
-950 DSENDNDDEIN
+950 DNDNDIEMIN
-961 IEK
+961 

>member
-67 SKILIVV
+67 SKILIIV
-74 DILGYCLVINFP
+74 DILGYCLVVNFP
-86 KQIVISHFNFRSK
+86 KQIVISHFNFRNK

-106 PNNKFLAVGIGKRV
+106 PNNKFLAVGIGKGV
-120 EIFEMPNLIKE
+120 QIFEMPNLIKD

-140 YTSFHNDK
+140 YTAFHNDK

-186 TGHKKKIITAIFSK
+186 TGHKKKIITALFSK

-212 VLLIWKFVEEQ
+212 LLLIWKFVDEQ

-237 KPKKNYKFDK
+237 KPKKNYKYDK
-247 INKKTKNNNNIN
+247 VYKKQEKN
-259 IEEEE
+259 EEE
-264 EENEEE
+264 EENDDDK
-270 ENNNNKNILGLNSDE
+270 NNDNILGLDSDE
-285 EEDNENESINDGN
+285 EENDESI
-298 KETENI
+298 KEENNI
-304 DTKYYT
+304 DTKYYS
-310 EFEKKILKGRYI
+310 EFEKKILKGRFI

-336 MCEITQNISSSSLS
+336 MCEITQNISSDLS

-369 MNNFENNYSLK
+369 MNNFENKYSLK

-409 VWEWKSET
+409 VWEWKSES

-435 PEGGQLASGAEDGR
+435 PEGGQLASGADDGR

-463 FTEHTGKITGLQ
+463 FTDHTAKITGLQ

-566 NDILVSGSWDNTVKM
+566 NDILISGSWDNTVKM

-622 TWDIETGSI
+622 TWDIDTGSI

-636 TSRDIWGGRLNEE
+636 VSKDIWGGRLNEE
-649 KIAAKNAIRN
+649 KIAAKNATRN

-693 IKKFVLTHNRSLNGL
+693 VKKFVLTHNRSLNGL

-714 KYDNNKTLLL
+714 KYDNNKTLL
-724 QENNGFDSEDELEYN
+724 QQDNNGLDSEDELEYN

-751 SLIPEV
+751 NLIPEV
-757 KINCIQFSNTNRS
+757 KINSIKFSNTNRS

-797 EVTLKDALTAWQ
+797 EVTLKDALDAFE
-809 NGNYIKGIIYSIYLK
+809 NNNYIKGIIYSIYLK
-824 KVDLLNKYF
+824 KIDLLDKYF
-833 DTIPISKVQLIVE
+833 NSIPISQVQLIVD

-854 PLLDYLCN
+854 PLLDYLCI

-869 LQFIMIWINLLLKKN
+869 LQYVMIWINLLLKKN

-890 SKNKAVFLNL
+890 SKNKAVFMNL
-900 HRALNKM
+900 HRALMKM
-907 FRGIVNIVE
+907 FKGIVNIVE

-929 GNDETEDNL
+929 GEDD
-938 ENKEDMIVEDKK
+938 NKDNIGDNSEDDKIKDKK
-950 DSENDNDDEIN
+950 DNDNDIEMIN
-961 IEK
+961 

>member
-27 NILLSPLGNKILCLD
+27 DILLSPLGNKILCLD

-48 QTLPIEIHSNIDFI
+48 QTLPIEIHSNIDYI

-74 DILGYCLVINFP
+74 DVLGYCLVVNFP

-99 ISALKIS
+99 INGLKIS
-106 PNNKFLAVGIGKRV
+106 PNNKFLAVSINKGV
-120 EIFEMPNLIKE
+120 QIFEMPNLIKE

-140 YTSFHNDK
+140 YTAFHNDK
-148 ITSINWSYDSRFIL
+148 ITSINWSADSRFIL

-174 LFKIPGYYPYTF
+174 LFKIPGYYPFTF
-186 TGHKKKIITAIFSK
+186 TGHKKKIITALFSH

-212 VLLIWKFVEEQ
+212 LMLIWKFIDERSEEFQ
-223 SDEFKKH
+223 KH

-237 KPKKNYKFDK
+237 KPKKNFKYDK
-247 INKKTKNNNNIN
+247 IYKKKEKAN
-259 IEEEE
+259 
-264 EENEEE
+264 EENEDGEEKNDNMISLDSEEDEKSDDEE
-270 ENNNNKNILGLNSDE
+270 ENNNTI
-285 EEDNENESINDGN
+285 NENEI
-298 KETENI
+298 
-304 DTKYYT
+304 KYYS
-310 EFEKKILKGRYI
+310 EFERKILKGRFI
-322 LEKKEQFVINSKVV
+322 LEKKEQFVTNSKVV
-336 MCEITQNISSSSLS
+336 MCEITQNI
-350 EDNNILVLGLQNGS
+350 DDADKNILVLGLQNGS

-369 MNNFENNYSLK
+369 MNNFENKYSLK
-380 ISDAKIS
+380 ISEAKIS

-409 VWEWKSET
+409 VWEWKSES

-430 LIAFS
+430 IIAYS

-449 IKVFDISSSNCLIT
+449 IKIFDISSSNCLIT
-463 FTEHTGKITGLQ
+463 FMDHTAKVTGLQ

-480 SNLLISSSLDG
+480 SNVLVSSSLDG

-516 CCSVDYSGEIVAAG
+516 CCSVDYSGEIVTAG

-539 WSIKTGDLIDVLN
+539 WSLKTGDLIDVLN
-552 GHTGPVSCLAFSHI
+552 GHTAPVSCLAFSHI
-566 NDILVSGSWDNTVKM
+566 NDILISGSWDNTVKM

-602 IALSPNDK
+602 VALSPNDK

-636 TSRDIWGGRLNEE
+636 VSRDIWGGRLNDE
-649 KIAAKNAIRN
+649 KISAKNATRN
-659 KYLNSIHYN
+659 KYLNTIHYN

-693 IKKFVLTHNRSLNGL
+693 VKKFVLTHNRSLNGL

-714 KYDNNKTLLL
+714 KYDNNKTLL
-724 QENNGFDSEDELEYN
+724 QRENNGLDSEDELEYT
-739 NKQKNILPGNKT
+739 NKQKSILPGNK
-751 SLIPEV
+751 SALVPEV
-757 KINCIQFSNTNRS
+757 KINSIKFSNTNRS
-770 FAVGTTEGIYIYS
+770 FAVGTTEGVYIFS
-783 LDKSLSFNKLSISI
+783 LDKSLSFSKLSIGI
-797 EVTLKDALTAWQ
+797 EVTLKDAIDAFTE
-809 NGNYIKGIIYSIYLK
+809 GNYAKGIIFSLYLK
-824 KVDLLNKYF
+824 KIDILDKYF
-833 DTIPISKVQLIVE
+833 DCIPISKVQLIAD
-846 KIPFSLVS
+846 KMPFDLVS

-862 KLEKDIH
+862 KLEKDVNV
-869 LQFIMIWINLLLKKN
+869 QYVMIWIHLLLKKN

-900 HRALNKM
+900 HKSLMKI
-907 FRGIVNIVE
+907 FKGIENIVE

-929 GNDETEDNL
+929 GNENEESKEQKE
-938 ENKEDMIVEDKK
+938 ENKI
-950 DSENDNDDEIN
+950 DE
-961 IEK
+961 E

>member
-27 NILLSPLGNKILCLD
+27 DILLSPLGNKILCLD

-48 QTLPIEIHSNIDFI
+48 QTLPIEIHSNIDYI

-74 DILGYCLVINFP
+74 DVLGYCLVVNFP

-99 ISALKIS
+99 INGLKIS
-106 PNNKFLAVGIGKRV
+106 PNNKFLAVSINKGV
-120 EIFEMPNLIKE
+120 QIFEMPNLIKE

-140 YTSFHNDK
+140 YTAFHNDK
-148 ITSINWSYDSRFIL
+148 ITSINWSADSRFIL

-174 LFKIPGYYPYTF
+174 LFKIPGYYPFTF
-186 TGHKKKIITAIFSK
+186 TGHKKKIITALFSH

-212 VLLIWKFVEEQ
+212 LMLIWKFIDERSEEFQ
-223 SDEFKKH
+223 KH

-237 KPKKNYKFDK
+237 KPKKNFKYDK
-247 INKKTKNNNNIN
+247 IYKKKEKAN
-259 IEEEE
+259 
-264 EENEEE
+264 EENEDGEEKNDNMISLDSEEDEKSDDEE
-270 ENNNNKNILGLNSDE
+270 ENNNTI
-285 EEDNENESINDGN
+285 NENEI
-298 KETENI
+298 
-304 DTKYYT
+304 KYYS
-310 EFEKKILKGRYI
+310 EFERKILKGRFI
-322 LEKKEQFVINSKVV
+322 LEKKEQFVTNSKVV
-336 MCEITQNISSSSLS
+336 MCEITQNI
-350 EDNNILVLGLQNGS
+350 DDADKNILVLGLQNGS

-369 MNNFENNYSLK
+369 MNNFENKYSLK
-380 ISDAKIS
+380 ISEAKIS

-409 VWEWKSET
+409 VWEWKSES

-430 LIAFS
+430 IIAYS
-435 PEGGQLASGAEDGR
+435 PEGGQLASGAEDGL
-449 IKVFDISSSNCLIT
+449 IKIFDISSSNCLIT
-463 FTEHTGKITGLQ
+463 FMDHTAKVTGLQ

-480 SNLLISSSLDG
+480 SNVLVSSSLDG

-539 WSIKTGDLIDVLN
+539 WSLKTGDLIDVLN
-552 GHTGPVSCLAFSHI
+552 GHTAPVSCLAFSHI
-566 NDILVSGSWDNTVKM
+566 NDILISGSWDNTVKM

-602 IALSPNDK
+602 VALSPNDK

-636 TSRDIWGGRLNEE
+636 VSRDIWGGRLNDE
-649 KIAAKNAIRN
+649 KISAKNATRN
-659 KYLNSIHYN
+659 KYLNTIHYN

-693 IKKFVLTHNRSLNGL
+693 VKKFVLTHNRSLNGL

-714 KYDNNKTLLL
+714 KYDNNKTLL
-724 QENNGFDSEDELEYN
+724 QRENNGLDSEDELEYA
-739 NKQKNILPGNKT
+739 NKQKSILPGNK
-751 SLIPEV
+751 SALVPEV
-757 KINCIQFSNTNRS
+757 KINSIKFSNTNRS
-770 FAVGTTEGIYIYS
+770 FAVGTTEGVYIFS
-783 LDKSLSFNKLSISI
+783 LDKSLSFSKLSIGI
-797 EVTLKDALTAWQ
+797 EVTLKDAIDAFTE
-809 NGNYIKGIIYSIYLK
+809 GNYAKGIIFSLYLK
-824 KVDLLNKYF
+824 KIDILDKYF
-833 DTIPISKVQLIVE
+833 DCIPISKVQLIAD
-846 KIPFSLVS
+846 KMPFDLVS

-862 KLEKDIH
+862 KLEKDVNV
-869 LQFIMIWINLLLKKN
+869 QYVMIWIHLLLKKN

-900 HRALNKM
+900 HKSLMKI
-907 FRGIVNIVE
+907 FKGIENIVE

-929 GNDETEDNL
+929 GNENEESKEQKE
-938 ENKEDMIVEDKK
+938 ENKI
-950 DSENDNDDEIN
+950 DE
-961 IEK
+961 E

>member
-27 NILLSPLGNKILCLD
+27 DILLSPLGNKILCLD

-48 QTLPIEIHSNIDFI
+48 QTLPIEIHSNIDYI

-74 DILGYCLVINFP
+74 DVLGYCLVVNFP

-99 ISALKIS
+99 INGLKIS
-106 PNNKFLAVGIGKRV
+106 PNNKFLAVSINKGV
-120 EIFEMPNLIKE
+120 QIFEMPNLIKE

-140 YTSFHNDK
+140 YTAFHNDK
-148 ITSINWSYDSRFIL
+148 ITSINWSADSRFIL

-174 LFKIPGYYPYTF
+174 LFKIPGYYPFTF
-186 TGHKKKIITAIFSK
+186 TGHKKKIITALFSH

-212 VLLIWKFVEEQ
+212 LMLIWKFIDERSEEFQ
-223 SDEFKKH
+223 KH

-237 KPKKNYKFDK
+237 KPKKNFKYDK
-247 INKKTKNNNNIN
+247 IYKKK
-259 IEEEE
+259 EKKSD
-264 EENEEE
+264 ENEAGEE
-270 ENNNNKNILGLNSDE
+270 KIDNMISLESEEDEKSDDE
-285 EEDNENESINDGN
+285 EEDNNNTINENEI
-298 KETENI
+298 
-304 DTKYYT
+304 KYYS
-310 EFEKKILKGRYI
+310 EFEKKILKGRFI
-322 LEKKEQFVINSKVV
+322 LEKKEQFVTNSKVV
-336 MCEITQNISSSSLS
+336 MCEITQNI
-350 EDNNILVLGLQNGS
+350 DDADKNILVLGLQNGS

-369 MNNFENNYSLK
+369 MNNFENKYSLK
-380 ISDAKIS
+380 ISEAKIS

-409 VWEWKSET
+409 VWEWKSES

-430 LIAFS
+430 IIAYS

-449 IKVFDISSSNCLIT
+449 IKIFDISSSNCLIT
-463 FTEHTGKITGLQ
+463 FMDHTAKVTGLQ

-480 SNLLISSSLDG
+480 SNVLVSSSLDG

-516 CCSVDYSGEIVAAG
+516 CCSIDYSGEIVAAG

-539 WSIKTGDLIDVLN
+539 WSLKTGDLIDVLN
-552 GHTGPVSCLAFSHI
+552 GHTAPVSCLAFSHI
-566 NDILVSGSWDNTVKM
+566 NDILISGSWDNTVKM

-602 IALSPNDK
+602 VALSPNDK

-636 TSRDIWGGRLNEE
+636 VSRDIWGGRLNEE
-649 KIAAKNAIRN
+649 KISAKNATRN
-659 KYLNSIHYN
+659 KYLNTIHYN

-693 IKKFVLTHNRSLNGL
+693 VKKFVLTHNRSLNGL

-714 KYDNNKTLLL
+714 KYDNNKTLL
-724 QENNGFDSEDELEYN
+724 QRENNGLDSEDELEFT
-739 NKQKNILPGNKT
+739 NKQKSILPGNK
-751 SLIPEV
+751 SALVPEV
-757 KINCIQFSNTNRS
+757 KINSIKFSNTNRS
-770 FAVGTTEGIYIYS
+770 FAVGTTEGVYIFS
-783 LDKSLSFNKLSISI
+783 LDKSLSFSKLSIGI
-797 EVTLKDALTAWQ
+797 EVTLKDAIDAFMD
-809 NGNYIKGIIYSIYLK
+809 GNYAKGIIFSLYLK
-824 KVDLLNKYF
+824 KIDILDKYF
-833 DTIPISKVQLIVE
+833 DCIPISKVQLIAD
-846 KIPFSLVS
+846 KMPFDLVS

-862 KLEKDIH
+862 KLEKDINV
-869 LQFIMIWINLLLKKN
+869 QYVMIWIHLLLKKN

-900 HRALNKM
+900 HKSLMKI
-907 FRGIVNIVE
+907 FKGIENIVE

-929 GNDETEDNL
+929 GNENEESKEQKEKNKIDEE
-938 ENKEDMIVEDKK
+938 
-950 DSENDNDDEIN
+950 
-961 IEK
+961 

>member
-67 SKILIVV
+67 SKILIIV
-74 DILGYCLVINFP
+74 DILGYCLVVNFP
-86 KQIVISHFNFRSK
+86 KQIVISHFNFRNK
-99 ISALKIS
+99 ISTLKIS
-106 PNNKFLAVGIGKRV
+106 PNNKFLAVGIGKGV
-120 EIFEMPNLIKE
+120 QIFEMPNLIKE

-140 YTSFHNDK
+140 YTTFHNDK

-186 TGHKKKIITAIFSK
+186 TGHKKKIITALFSK

-212 VLLIWKFVEEQ
+212 LLLIWKFVDEQ

-237 KPKKNYKFDK
+237 KPKKNYKYDK
-247 INKKTKNNNNIN
+247 IYKKHEKN
-259 IEEEE
+259 EEE
-264 EENEEE
+264 EENDDDK
-270 ENNNNKNILGLNSDE
+270 NNDNILGLDSDE
-285 EEDNENESINDGN
+285 EENDESI
-298 KETENI
+298 KEENNI
-304 DTKYYT
+304 DTKYYS
-310 EFEKKILKGRYI
+310 EFEKKILKGRFI

-336 MCEITQNISSSSLS
+336 MCEITQNISSDLS

-369 MNNFENNYSLK
+369 MNNFENKYSLK

-409 VWEWKSET
+409 VWEWKSES

-435 PEGGQLASGAEDGR
+435 PEGGQLASGADDGR

-463 FTEHTGKITGLQ
+463 FTDHTAKITGLQ

-566 NDILVSGSWDNTVKM
+566 NDILISGSWDNTVKM

-622 TWDIETGSI
+622 TWDIDTGSI

-636 TSRDIWGGRLNEE
+636 VSKDIWGGRLNEE
-649 KIAAKNAIRN
+649 KIAAKNATRN

-693 IKKFVLTHNRSLNGL
+693 VKKFVLTHNRSLNGL

-714 KYDNNKTLLL
+714 KYDNNKTLL
-724 QENNGFDSEDELEYN
+724 QQDNNGLDSEDELEYN

-751 SLIPEV
+751 NLIPEV
-757 KINCIQFSNTNRS
+757 KINSIKFSNTNRS

-797 EVTLKDALTAWQ
+797 EVTLKDALDAFE
-809 NGNYIKGIIYSIYLK
+809 NNNYIKGIIYSIYLK
-824 KVDLLNKYF
+824 KIDLLDKYF
-833 DTIPISKVQLIVE
+833 NSIPISQVQLIVD

-854 PLLDYLCN
+854 PLLDYLCI

-869 LQFIMIWINLLLKKN
+869 LQYVMIWINLLLKKN

-890 SKNKAVFLNL
+890 SKNKAVFMNL
-900 HRALNKM
+900 HRALMKM
-907 FRGIVNIVE
+907 FKGIVNIVE

-929 GNDETEDNL
+929 GEDDNKDNIEDNS
-938 ENKEDMIVEDKK
+938 EDDKIKDKK
-950 DSENDNDDEIN
+950 DNDNDIEMIN
-961 IEK
+961 

>member
-10 LGIVHNTGRVL
+10 LGIVHNTGRVV

-67 SKILIVV
+67 SRILIIV
-74 DILGYCLVINFP
+74 DILGHCLVVNFP

-99 ISALKIS
+99 INGMKIS
-106 PNNKFLAVGIGKRV
+106 PNNKFLAVSINK
-120 EIFEMPNLIKE
+120 EIQIFEMPNLMKE

-148 ITSINWSYDSRFIL
+148 ITSINWSADSRFIL

-174 LFKIPGYYPYTF
+174 VFKIKGYYPFTF
-186 TGHKKKIITAIFSK
+186 TGHKKKIITALFSY

-212 VLLIWKFVEEQ
+212 LMLIWKFIDERSEEFQ
-223 SDEFKKH
+223 KH
-230 INFVKNI
+230 LNFVKNI
-237 KPKKNYKFDK
+237 KPKKNFKYDKKFKKKKVNDENEEEKNEK
-247 INKKTKNNNNIN
+247 IISLES
-259 IEEEE
+259 EEEE
-264 EENEEE
+264 EKSDESDEE
-270 ENNNNKNILGLNSDE
+270 ENNINNE
-285 EEDNENESINDGN
+285 
-298 KETENI
+298 KEI
-304 DTKYYT
+304 KYYSD
-310 EFEKKILKGRYI
+310 FEKKILKGRFI
-322 LEKKEQFVINSKVV
+322 LEKKEQFIINSKVV
-336 MCEITQNISSSSLS
+336 MCEITQQIEN
-350 EDNNILVLGLQNGS
+350 EDKNILVLGLQNGS

-369 MNNFENNYSLK
+369 MNNFENKYSLK
-380 ISDAKIS
+380 ISEAKIS

-409 VWEWKSET
+409 VWEWKSES
-417 YIYKQQGHMNDIN
+417 YIYKQQGHMNDITV
-430 LIAFS
+430 IAFS
-435 PEGGQLASGAEDGR
+435 PEGGQLASGADDGR
-449 IKVFDISSSNCLIT
+449 IKIFDISSSNCLIT
-463 FTEHTGKITGLQ
+463 FIEHTAKVTGLQ

-480 SNLLISSSLDG
+480 SNVLVSSSLDG

-539 WSIKTGDLIDVLN
+539 WSLKTGDLIDVLN

-602 IALSPNDK
+602 VALSPNDK

-622 TWDIETGSI
+622 TWDIETGAI

-636 TSRDIWGGRLNEE
+636 VSRDIWGGRLNDE
-649 KIAAKNAIRN
+649 KISAKNATRN
-659 KYLNSIHYN
+659 KFLNTIHYN

-680 QYVLIYDMQYQIL
+680 QYALIYDMQYQIL
-693 IKKFVLTHNRSLNGL
+693 VKKLVLTHNRSLNGL
-708 LYKLNS
+708 LYKINS
-714 KYDNNKTLLL
+714 KYDNNKNLF
-724 QENNGFDSEDELEYN
+724 QSENNGFDSEDELEFN
-739 NKQKNILPGNKT
+739 KKQKNILPGNK
-751 SLIPEV
+751 SALIPEV
-757 KINCIQFSNTNRS
+757 KINSIQFSNTNRS
-770 FAVGTTEGIYIYS
+770 FAVGTSEGVYIFS
-783 LDKSLSFNKLSISI
+783 LDKSLSFSKLSIGI
-797 EVTLKDALTAWQ
+797 EVTLKDAIDAF
-809 NGNYIKGIIYSIYLK
+809 NEGNYIKGIIYSIYLK
-824 KVDLLNKYF
+824 KIDILEKYF
-833 DTIPISKVQLIVE
+833 DSIPISKVQLIVD
-846 KIPFSLVS
+846 KISFNLVG

-862 KLEKDIH
+862 KLEKDINV
-869 LQFIMIWINLLLKKN
+869 QYVMIWIHLLLKKN

-900 HRALNKM
+900 HKSLMKI
-907 FRGIVNIVE
+907 FKGIENIVE

-929 GNDETEDNL
+929 GNEESKDRID
-938 ENKEDMIVEDKK
+938 ENKIEDKIIK
-950 DSENDNDDEIN
+950 
-961 IEK
+961 

>member
-67 SKILIVV
+67 SKILIIV
-74 DILGYCLVINFP
+74 DILGYCLVVNFP
-86 KQIVISHFNFRSK
+86 KQIVISHFNFRNK

-106 PNNKFLAVGIGKRV
+106 PNNKFLAVGIGKGV
-120 EIFEMPNLIKE
+120 QIFEMPNLIKE

-140 YTSFHNDK
+140 YTAFHNDK

-186 TGHKKKIITAIFSK
+186 TGHKKKIITALFSK

-212 VLLIWKFVEEQ
+212 LLLIWKFVDEQ
-223 SDEFKKH
+223 SDEFKRH

-237 KPKKNYKFDK
+237 KPKKNYKYDK
-247 INKKTKNNNNIN
+247 IYKKHEKN
-259 IEEEE
+259 EEE
-264 EENEEE
+264 EENGDDK
-270 ENNNNKNILGLNSDE
+270 NNDNILGLDSDE
-285 EEDNENESINDGN
+285 EENDESI
-298 KETENI
+298 KEENNI
-304 DTKYYT
+304 DTKYYS
-310 EFEKKILKGRYI
+310 EFEKKILKGRFI

-336 MCEITQNISSSSLS
+336 MCEITQNISSDLS

-369 MNNFENNYSLK
+369 MNNFENKYSLK

-409 VWEWKSET
+409 VWEWKSES

-435 PEGGQLASGAEDGR
+435 PEGGQLASGADDGR

-463 FTEHTGKITGLQ
+463 FTDHTAKITGLQ

-566 NDILVSGSWDNTVKM
+566 NDILISGSWDNTVKM

-622 TWDIETGSI
+622 TWDIDTGSI

-636 TSRDIWGGRLNEE
+636 VSKDIWGGRLNEE
-649 KIAAKNAIRN
+649 KIAAKNATRN

-714 KYDNNKTLLL
+714 KYDNNKTLL
-724 QENNGFDSEDELEYN
+724 QQDNNGLDSEDELEYN

-751 SLIPEV
+751 NLIPEV
-757 KINCIQFSNTNRS
+757 KINSIKFSNTNRS

-797 EVTLKDALTAWQ
+797 EVTLKDALDAFE
-809 NGNYIKGIIYSIYLK
+809 NNNYIKGIIYSIYLK
-824 KVDLLNKYF
+824 KIDLLDKYF
-833 DTIPISKVQLIVE
+833 NSIPISQVQLIVD

-854 PLLDYLCN
+854 PLLDYLCI

-869 LQFIMIWINLLLKKN
+869 LQYVMIWINLLLKKN

-890 SKNKAVFLNL
+890 SKNKAVFMNL
-900 HRALNKM
+900 HRALMKM
-907 FRGIVNIVE
+907 FKGIVNIVE

-929 GNDETEDNL
+929 GEDD
-938 ENKEDMIVEDKK
+938 NKDNIGDNSEDDKIKDKK
-950 DSENDNDDEIN
+950 DNDNDIEMIN
-961 IEK
+961 

>member
-48 QTLPIEIHSNIDFI
+48 QTLPIEIHSNIDYI

-67 SKILIVV
+67 SKILIIV
-74 DILGYCLVINFP
+74 DILGYCFVVNFP
-86 KQIVISHFNFRSK
+86 KQIIISHFNFRSK
-99 ISALKIS
+99 INGMKIS
-106 PNNKFLAVGIGKRV
+106 PNNKFLAVSINKGIQ
-120 EIFEMPNLIKE
+120 IFEMPNLIKE
-131 YEPFVLYRK
+131 YEPFVLCRK
-140 YTSFHNDK
+140 YTAFHNDK
-148 ITSINWSYDSRFIL
+148 ITSINWSADSRFIL

-174 LFKIPGYYPYTF
+174 VFKIKGYYPFTF
-186 TGHKKKIITAIFSK
+186 TGHKKKIILASFSR
-200 DMNRIYSISQDG
+200 DMNRIYSIGQDG
-212 VLLIWKFVEEQ
+212 LMLIWKFIDERSE
-223 SDEFKKH
+223 EFKKH
-230 INFVKNI
+230 LNFVKNI
-237 KPKKNYKFDK
+237 KPKKNFKYDK
-247 INKKTKNNNNIN
+247 IYKKKKKSD
-259 IEEEE
+259 
-264 EENEEE
+264 ENEEE
-270 ENNNNKNILGLNSDE
+270 EKNEKIISLESEEEGEKSYESDE
-285 EEDNENESINDGN
+285 EENNYINNG
-298 KETENI
+298 KEI
-304 DTKYYT
+304 KYYS
-310 EFEKKILKGRYI
+310 EFEKKILKGRFI
-322 LEKKEQFVINSKVV
+322 LEKKEQFVTNSKVV
-336 MCEITQNISSSSLS
+336 MCEITQNIEN
-350 EDNNILVLGLQNGS
+350 EDKNILVLGLQNGS

-369 MNNFENNYSLK
+369 MNNFENKYSLK
-380 ISDAKIS
+380 ISEAKIS

-430 LIAFS
+430 VIAYS
-435 PEGGQLASGAEDGR
+435 PEGGQLASGADDGR
-449 IKVFDISSSNCLIT
+449 IEIFDISSSNCLIT
-463 FTEHTGKITGLQ
+463 FIEHTAKVTGLQ

-480 SNLLISSSLDG
+480 SNVLVSSSLDG

-516 CCSVDYSGEIVAAG
+516 CCSVDFSGEIVAAG
-530 SLDTYNIFV
+530 SLDTYNVFV
-539 WSIKTGDLIDVLN
+539 WSLKTGDLIDVLN

-622 TWDIETGSI
+622 TWDIETGAI

-636 TSRDIWGGRLNEE
+636 VSRDIWGGRLNDE
-649 KIAAKNAIRN
+649 KISAKNATRN
-659 KYLNSIHYN
+659 KYLNSINYN

-680 QYVLIYDMQYQIL
+680 QYALIYDMQYQIL
-693 IKKFVLTHNRSLNGL
+693 VKKFVLTHNRSLNGL

-714 KYDNNKTLLL
+714 KYDNNKNLL
-724 QENNGFDSEDELEYN
+724 QSENNGFDSEDELEFRN
-739 NKQKNILPGNKT
+739 RQKNILPGEK
-751 SLIPEV
+751 SALVPEV
-757 KINCIQFSNTNRS
+757 KINSIQFSNTNRS
-770 FAVGTTEGIYIYS
+770 FAVGTTDGIYIFS
-783 LDKSLSFNKLSISI
+783 LDKSLSFNKLSIGL
-797 EVTLKDALTAWQ
+797 EVTLKDVVDAF
-809 NGNYIKGIIYSIYLK
+809 NEGNYIKGIIYSIYLK
-824 KVDLLNKYF
+824 KIEILEKYF
-833 DTIPISKVQLIVE
+833 DSIPISNVQLIAD
-846 KIPFSLVS
+846 KIPFNLVS

-862 KLEKDIH
+862 KLEKDINV
-869 LQFIMIWINLLLKKN
+869 QYIMIWIHLLLKKY

-900 HRALNKM
+900 HKSLMKI
-907 FRGIVNIVE
+907 FKGIENIVE

-929 GNDETEDNL
+929 GNDEKT
-938 ENKEDMIVEDKK
+938 NKNKI
-950 DSENDNDDEIN
+950 
-961 IEK
+961 

>member
-21 FLKDDT
+21 FLKDDS

-48 QTLPIEIHSNIDFI
+48 QTLPIEIHSNIDYI

-67 SKILIVV
+67 SKILIIV
-74 DILGYCLVINFP
+74 DILGYCLVVNFP
-86 KQIVISHFNFRSK
+86 KQIVISHFNFRNK
-99 ISALKIS
+99 ISGLKIS
-106 PNNKFLAVGIGKRV
+106 PNNKFLAVSINKGIQ
-120 EIFEMPNLIKE
+120 IFEMPNLIKE

-140 YTSFHNDK
+140 YTAFHNDK
-148 ITSINWSYDSRFIL
+148 ITSINWSSDSRFIL

-174 LFKIPGYYPYTF
+174 VFKIPGYYPFTF
-186 TGHKKKIITAIFSK
+186 TGHKKKIITALFSH
-200 DMNRIYSISQDG
+200 DMNRIFSISQDG
-212 VLLIWKFVEEQ
+212 LMLIWKFIDERSE
-223 SDEFKKH
+223 EFKKH

-237 KPKKNYKFDK
+237 KPKKNFKFDK
-247 INKKTKNNNNIN
+247 IYKKNDKND
-259 IEEEE
+259 
-264 EENEEE
+264 ENEEE
-270 ENNNNKNILGLNSDE
+270 EKNENNMISLESEEDENSDE
-285 EEDNENESINDGN
+285 ENGN
-298 KETENI
+298 KKINEKEI
-304 DTKYYT
+304 KYYS
-310 EFEKKILKGRYI
+310 EFEKKILKGRFI
-322 LEKKEQFVINSKVV
+322 LEKKEQFITNSKVV
-336 MCEITQNISSSSLS
+336 MCEITQNIESA
-350 EDNNILVLGLQNGS
+350 EKNILVLGLQNGS

-369 MNNFENNYSLK
+369 MNNFENKYSLK
-380 ISDAKIS
+380 ISEAKIS

-430 LIAFS
+430 IIAYS
-435 PEGGQLASGAEDGR
+435 PEGGQLASGADDGR
-449 IKVFDISSSNCLIT
+449 IKIFDISSSNCLIT
-463 FTEHTGKITGLQ
+463 FIEHTSKVTGLQ
-475 YALNK
+475 YVLNK
-480 SNLLISSSLDG
+480 SNVLVSSSLDG

-539 WSIKTGDLIDVLN
+539 WSLKTGDLIDVLN
-552 GHTGPVSCLAFSHI
+552 GHTAPVSCLAFSHI

-622 TWDIETGSI
+622 TWDIETGAI

-636 TSRDIWGGRLNEE
+636 VSRDIWGGRLNDE
-649 KIAAKNAIRN
+649 KISAKNATRN
-659 KYLNSIHYN
+659 KFLNTIHYN

-693 IKKFVLTHNRSLNGL
+693 VKKFALTHNRSLNGL

-714 KYDNNKTLLL
+714 KYDNNKTIL
-724 QENNGFDSEDELEYN
+724 QRENNGLDSEDELEFN
-739 NKQKNILPGNKT
+739 NKQKNILPGNKS

-757 KINCIQFSNTNRS
+757 KINSIRFSNTNRS
-770 FAVGTTEGIYIYS
+770 FAVGTTEGVYIFS
-783 LDKSLSFNKLSISI
+783 LDKSLSFNKLSIGI
-797 EVTLKDALTAWQ
+797 EVTLKDAIDSFSD
-809 NGNYIKGIIYSIYLK
+809 GNYVKGIIYSLYLK
-824 KVDLLNKYF
+824 KIDILDKYF
-833 DTIPISKVQLIVE
+833 DCIPISKVQLIAD
-846 KIPFSLVS
+846 KIPFNLVS

-862 KLEKDIH
+862 KLEKDINV
-869 LQFIMIWINLLLKKN
+869 QFVMIWIHLLLKKN

-900 HRALNKM
+900 HKSLMKI
-907 FRGIVNIVE
+907 FKGIENVVE

-929 GNDETEDNL
+929 GNEEKDNNNNNIIN
-938 ENKEDMIVEDKK
+938 NKE
-950 DSENDNDDEIN
+950 
-961 IEK
+961 IEEE

>member
-67 SKILIVV
+67 SKILIIV
-74 DILGYCLVINFP
+74 DILGYCLVVNFP

-99 ISALKIS
+99 ISGLKIS
-106 PNNKFLAVGIGKRV
+106 PNNKFLAVSINKGIQ
-120 EIFEMPNLIKE
+120 IFEMPNLIKE

-148 ITSINWSYDSRFIL
+148 ITSINWSSDSRFIL

-174 LFKIPGYYPYTF
+174 VFKIKGYYPFTF
-186 TGHKKKIITAIFSK
+186 TGHKKKIITALFSR

-212 VLLIWKFVEEQ
+212 LLLIWKFVDEKSEEFQ
-223 SDEFKKH
+223 KH
-230 INFVKNI
+230 LNFVKNI
-237 KPKKNYKFDK
+237 KPKKNYKYDK
-247 INKKTKNNNNIN
+247 IYKKKNIK
-259 IEEEE
+259 
-264 EENEEE
+264 EENEDNNISLKSEDEE
-270 ENNNNKNILGLNSDE
+270 ENNENSDE
-285 EEDNENESINDGN
+285 EENMSLDNE
-298 KETENI
+298 KEI
-304 DTKYYT
+304 KYYS
-310 EFEKKILKGRYI
+310 EFEKKILKGRFI
-322 LEKKEQFVINSKVV
+322 LEKKEQFVTNSKVV
-336 MCEITQNISSSSLS
+336 MCEITQNVEN
-350 EDNNILVLGLQNGS
+350 EDKNILVLGLKNGS

-369 MNNFENNYSLK
+369 MNNFENKYSLK

-395 KWIAFGSKYLNQLF
+395 KWIAFGSKYLNQLL

-435 PEGGQLASGAEDGR
+435 PEGGQLASGADDGR
-449 IKVFDISSSNCLIT
+449 IKIFDISSSNCLIT
-463 FTEHTGKITGLQ
+463 FFDHTAKITGLE

-480 SNLLISSSLDG
+480 SNVLVSSSLDG
-491 TIRAY
+491 TVRAY

-539 WSIKTGDLIDVLN
+539 WSLKTGDLIDVLN

-566 NDILVSGSWDNTVKM
+566 NDILISGSWDNTVKM

-622 TWDIETGSI
+622 TWDIETSSI

-636 TSRDIWGGRLNEE
+636 VSRDIWGGRLNEE
-649 KIAAKNAIRN
+649 KISAKNSTRN
-659 KYLNSIHYN
+659 KFLNTIHYN

-693 IKKFVLTHNRSLNGL
+693 VKKFVLTHNRSLNGL

-714 KYDNNKTLLL
+714 KYDNNRTIL
-724 QENNGFDSEDELEYN
+724 QNENNGFDSEDELEFN
-739 NKQKNILPGNKT
+739 NKQKNILPGDKK
-751 SLIPEV
+751 SLVPEI
-757 KINCIQFSNTNRS
+757 KINSIKFSNTNRS
-770 FAVGTTEGIYIYS
+770 FAVGTTEGVYIFS
-783 LDKSLSFNKLSISI
+783 LDKSLSFNKLSIGI
-797 EVTLKDALTAWQ
+797 EVTLKDAINAFSE
-809 NGNYIKGIIYSIYLK
+809 GNYMKGIIYSIYLK
-824 KVDLLNKYF
+824 KIDILEKYF
-833 DTIPISKVQLIVE
+833 DSIPISKVQLIVD
-846 KIPFSLVS
+846 KMPFDLVS
-854 PLLDYLCN
+854 PLLNYLCN
-862 KLEKDIH
+862 KLEKDINV
-869 LQFIMIWINLLLKKN
+869 QFVMMWIHLLLKKN

-900 HRALNKM
+900 HKSLMKV
-907 FRGIVNIVE
+907 FKGLENIVE

-929 GNDETEDNL
+929 GNEDSKEL
-938 ENKEDMIVEDKK
+938 LEENK
-950 DSENDNDDEIN
+950 
-961 IEK
+961 IEEKE

>member
-67 SKILIVV
+67 SKILIIV
-74 DILGYCLVINFP
+74 DILGYCLVVNFP
-86 KQIVISHFNFRSK
+86 KQIVISHFNFRNK
-99 ISALKIS
+99 INSLKIS
-106 PNNKFLAVGIGKRV
+106 PNNKFLAISINKGIQ
-120 EIFEMPNLIKE
+120 IFEMPNLIKE
-131 YEPFVLYRK
+131 YEPFVLFRK

-148 ITSINWSYDSRFIL
+148 ITTINWSSDSRFIL
-162 TGSKDTNVRILN
+162 TGSKDMNVRILN
-174 LFKIPGYYPYTF
+174 VFKIKGYYPFTF
-186 TGHKKKIITAIFSK
+186 TGHKKKIITAVFSH

-212 VLLIWKFVEEQ
+212 LMLIWKFIDERSE
-223 SDEFKKH
+223 EFKKH
-230 INFVKNI
+230 LNFEKNI
-237 KPKKNYKFDK
+237 KPKKNYKYDK
-247 INKKTKNNNNIN
+247 IYKKNIKNK
-259 IEEEE
+259 
-264 EENEEE
+264 ENEEE
-270 ENNNNKNILGLNSDE
+270 EKNDNNISLENEEDEKSDE
-285 EEDNENESINDGN
+285 SYDEENNDLQNE
-298 KETENI
+298 KEI
-304 DTKYYT
+304 KYYS
-310 EFEKKILKGRYI
+310 EFEKKILKGRFI
-322 LEKKEQFVINSKVV
+322 LEKKEQFIINSKVV
-336 MCEITQNISSSSLS
+336 MCEITQNIESQ
-350 EDNNILVLGLQNGS
+350 DKNILVLGLQNGS

-369 MNNFENNYSLK
+369 MNNFENKYSLK
-380 ISDAKIS
+380 ISEAKIS

-430 LIAFS
+430 IISFS
-435 PEGGQLASGAEDGR
+435 PEGGQLASGADDGK
-449 IKVFDISSSNCLIT
+449 IKIFDISSSNCLIT
-463 FTEHTGKITGLQ
+463 FVDHTAKITGLQ
-475 YALNK
+475 YAQNK
-480 SNLLISSSLDG
+480 SNVLVSSSLDG

-516 CCSVDYSGEIVAAG
+516 CCSVDYSGEIAAAG

-539 WSIKTGDLIDVLN
+539 WSLKTGDLIDVLN
-552 GHTGPVSCLAFSHI
+552 GHTGPVSCLTFSHI

-636 TSRDIWGGRLNEE
+636 VSRDIWGGRLNDE
-649 KIAAKNAIRN
+649 KITAKNATRN
-659 KYLNSIHYN
+659 KFLNSINYN

-693 IKKFVLTHNRSLNGL
+693 VKKFTLTHNRSLNGL

-714 KYDNNKTLLL
+714 KYDNNKTIL
-724 QENNGFDSEDELEYN
+724 QIDNNGFDSEDELEFN
-739 NKQKNILPGNKT
+739 NKQKNILPGNKS
-751 SLIPEV
+751 SLVPEV

-770 FAVGTTEGIYIYS
+770 FAVGTTEGIYIFS
-783 LDKSLSFNKLSISI
+783 LDKSLSFNKLSIGI
-797 EVTLKDALTAWQ
+797 EITLKDVIEAF
-809 NGNYIKGIIYSIYLK
+809 NEGNYIKGIIYSIYLK
-824 KVDLLNKYF
+824 KIDILEKYF
-833 DTIPISKVQLIVE
+833 DSIPISKVSLIVD
-846 KIPFSLVS
+846 KIPFNLVS

-862 KLEKDIH
+862 KLDKDINV
-869 LQFIMIWINLLLKKN
+869 QYIMIWIQLLLKKN

-890 SKNKAVFLNL
+890 SKNKALFLNL
-900 HRALNKM
+900 HKSLMKM
-907 FRGIVNIVE
+907 FKGIENIVE

-929 GNDETEDNL
+929 KNEGGDEEK
-938 ENKEDMIVEDKK
+938 NK
-950 DSENDNDDEIN
+950 
-961 IEK
+961 IEKD

>member
-67 SKILIVV
+67 SKILIIV
-74 DILGYCLVINFP
+74 DILGYCLVVNFP

-99 ISALKIS
+99 ISGLKIS
-106 PNNKFLAVGIGKRV
+106 PNNKFLAVSINKGIQ
-120 EIFEMPNLIKE
+120 IFEMPNLIKE

-148 ITSINWSYDSRFIL
+148 ITSINWSSDSRFIL

-174 LFKIPGYYPYTF
+174 VFKIKGYYPFTF
-186 TGHKKKIITAIFSK
+186 TGHKKKIITALFSR

-212 VLLIWKFVEEQ
+212 LLLIWKFVDEKSEEFQ
-223 SDEFKKH
+223 KH
-230 INFVKNI
+230 LNFVKNI
-237 KPKKNYKFDK
+237 KPKKNYKYDK
-247 INKKTKNNNNIN
+247 IYKKKNIK
-259 IEEEE
+259 
-264 EENEEE
+264 EENEDNNISLKSEDEE
-270 ENNNNKNILGLNSDE
+270 ENNENSDE
-285 EEDNENESINDGN
+285 EENMSLDNE
-298 KETENI
+298 KEI
-304 DTKYYT
+304 KYYS
-310 EFEKKILKGRYI
+310 EFEKKILKGRFI
-322 LEKKEQFVINSKVV
+322 LEKKEQFVTDSKVV
-336 MCEITQNISSSSLS
+336 MCEITQNVEN
-350 EDNNILVLGLQNGS
+350 EDKNILVLGLKNGS

-369 MNNFENNYSLK
+369 MNNFENKYSLK

-395 KWIAFGSKYLNQLF
+395 KWIAFGSKYLNQLL

-435 PEGGQLASGAEDGR
+435 PEGGQLASGADDGR
-449 IKVFDISSSNCLIT
+449 IKIFDISSSNCLIT
-463 FTEHTGKITGLQ
+463 FFDHTAKITGLE

-480 SNLLISSSLDG
+480 SNVLVSSSLDG
-491 TIRAY
+491 TVRAY

-539 WSIKTGDLIDVLN
+539 WSLKTGDLIDVLN

-566 NDILVSGSWDNTVKM
+566 NDILISGSWDNTVKM

-622 TWDIETGSI
+622 TWDIETSSI

-636 TSRDIWGGRLNEE
+636 VSRDIWGGRLNEE
-649 KIAAKNAIRN
+649 KISAKNSTRN
-659 KYLNSIHYN
+659 KFLNTIHYN

-693 IKKFVLTHNRSLNGL
+693 VKKFVLTHNRSLNGL

-714 KYDNNKTLLL
+714 KYDNNRTIL
-724 QENNGFDSEDELEYN
+724 QNDNNGFDSEDELEFN
-739 NKQKNILPGNKT
+739 NKQKNILPGDKK
-751 SLIPEV
+751 SLVPEI
-757 KINCIQFSNTNRS
+757 KINSIKFSNTNRS
-770 FAVGTTEGIYIYS
+770 FAVGTTEGVYIFS
-783 LDKSLSFNKLSISI
+783 LDKSLSFNKLSIGI
-797 EVTLKDALTAWQ
+797 EVTLKDAINAFSE
-809 NGNYIKGIIYSIYLK
+809 GNYMKGIIYSIYLK
-824 KVDLLNKYF
+824 KIDILEKYF
-833 DTIPISKVQLIVE
+833 DSIPISKVQLIVD
-846 KIPFSLVS
+846 KMPFDLVS
-854 PLLDYLCN
+854 PLLNYLCN
-862 KLEKDIH
+862 KLEKDINV
-869 LQFIMIWINLLLKKN
+869 QFVMMWIHLLLKKN

-900 HRALNKM
+900 HKSLMKV
-907 FRGIVNIVE
+907 FKGLENIVE

-929 GNDETEDNL
+929 GNEDSKEL
-938 ENKEDMIVEDKK
+938 LEENK
-950 DSENDNDDEIN
+950 
-961 IEK
+961 IEEKE

>member
-48 QTLPIEIHSNIDFI
+48 QTLPIEIHSNIDYI

-67 SKILIVV
+67 SKILIIV
-74 DILGYCLVINFP
+74 DILGYCLVVNFP

-99 ISALKIS
+99 INSLKIS
-106 PNNKFLAVGIGKRV
+106 PNNKFLAVSINKSIQ
-120 EIFEMPNLIKE
+120 IFEMPNLIKE

-148 ITSINWSYDSRFIL
+148 ITSINWSSDSRFIV

-174 LFKIPGYYPYTF
+174 VFKIKGYYPFTF
-186 TGHKKKIITAIFSK
+186 TGHKKKIITAIFSH

-212 VLLIWKFVEEQ
+212 LMLIWKFIDERSEEFQ
-223 SDEFKKH
+223 KH

-237 KPKKNYKFDK
+237 KPKKNFKYDK
-247 INKKTKNNNNIN
+247 IYKKNKKNKNNEE

-264 EENEEE
+264 KNDNNISLESEEE
-270 ENNNNKNILGLNSDE
+270 EKSDESSDE
-285 EEDNENESINDGN
+285 EN
-298 KETENI
+298 KDLKDEKE
-304 DTKYYT
+304 TKYYS
-310 EFEKKILKGRYI
+310 EFEKKILKGRFI
-322 LEKKEQFVINSKVV
+322 LEKKEQFVTNSKVV
-336 MCEITQNISSSSLS
+336 MCEITQNI
-350 EDNNILVLGLQNGS
+350 ENQDNKNILVLGLQNGS

-369 MNNFENNYSLK
+369 MNNFENKYSLK
-380 ISDAKIS
+380 ISEAKIT

-430 LIAFS
+430 IISFS
-435 PEGGQLASGAEDGR
+435 PEGGQLASGADDGK
-449 IKVFDISSSNCLIT
+449 IKIFDISSSNCLIT
-463 FTEHTGKITGLQ
+463 FIEHTAKITGLQ

-480 SNLLISSSLDG
+480 SNVLVSSSLDG

-539 WSIKTGDLIDVLN
+539 WSLKTGDLIDVLN

-622 TWDIETGSI
+622 TWDIETSSI

-636 TSRDIWGGRLNEE
+636 VSRDIWGGRLNDE
-649 KIAAKNAIRN
+649 KISAKNATRN
-659 KYLNSIHYN
+659 KYLNSINYN

-693 IKKFVLTHNRSLNGL
+693 VKKFTLTHNRSLNGL

-714 KYDNNKTLLL
+714 KYDNNKTIL
-724 QENNGFDSEDELEYN
+724 QIDNNGFDSEDELEFN

-751 SLIPEV
+751 ALVPEV

-770 FAVGTTEGIYIYS
+770 FAVGTTEGIYIFS
-783 LDKSLSFNKLSISI
+783 LDKSLSFSKLSIGI
-797 EVTLKDALTAWQ
+797 EVTLKDAIEAFIER
-809 NGNYIKGIIYSIYLK
+809 NYIKGIIYSIYLK
-824 KVDLLNKYF
+824 KIDILDKYF
-833 DTIPISKVQLIVE
+833 DSIPISKVSLIVD
-846 KIPFSLVS
+846 KIPFNLVS

-862 KLEKDIH
+862 KLEKDINV
-869 LQFIMIWINLLLKKN
+869 QYIMIWIQLLLKKN

-890 SKNKAVFLNL
+890 SKNKAIFLNL
-900 HRALNKM
+900 HKSLMKI
-907 FRGIVNIVE
+907 FKGIENIVE

-929 GNDETEDNL
+929 KNGDNNKE
-938 ENKEDMIVEDKK
+938 ENK
-950 DSENDNDDEIN
+950 
-961 IEK
+961 IEEE

>member
-27 NILLSPLGNKILCLD
+27 DILLSPLGNKILCLD

-48 QTLPIEIHSNIDFI
+48 QTLPIEIHSNIDYI

-74 DILGYCLVINFP
+74 DVLGYCLVVNFP

-99 ISALKIS
+99 INGLKIS
-106 PNNKFLAVGIGKRV
+106 PNNKFLAVSINKGV
-120 EIFEMPNLIKE
+120 QIFEMPNLIKE

-140 YTSFHNDK
+140 YTAFHNDK
-148 ITSINWSYDSRFIL
+148 ITSINWSADSRFIL

-174 LFKIPGYYPYTF
+174 LFKIPGYYPFTF
-186 TGHKKKIITAIFSK
+186 TGHKKKIITALFSH

-212 VLLIWKFVEEQ
+212 LMLIWKFIDERSEEFQ
-223 SDEFKKH
+223 KH

-237 KPKKNYKFDK
+237 KPKKNFKYDK
-247 INKKTKNNNNIN
+247 IYKKKEKAN
-259 IEEEE
+259 
-264 EENEEE
+264 EENEDGEEKNDNMISLDSEEDEKSDDEE
-270 ENNNNKNILGLNSDE
+270 ENNNTI
-285 EEDNENESINDGN
+285 NENEI
-298 KETENI
+298 I
-304 DTKYYT
+304 YYS
-310 EFEKKILKGRYI
+310 EFERKILKGRFI
-322 LEKKEQFVINSKVV
+322 LEKKEQFVTNSKVV
-336 MCEITQNISSSSLS
+336 MCEITQNI
-350 EDNNILVLGLQNGS
+350 DDADKNILVLGLQNGS

-369 MNNFENNYSLK
+369 MNNFENKYSLK
-380 ISDAKIS
+380 ISEAKIS

-409 VWEWKSET
+409 VWEWKSES

-430 LIAFS
+430 IIAYS

-449 IKVFDISSSNCLIT
+449 IKIFDISSSNCLIT
-463 FTEHTGKITGLQ
+463 FMDHTAKVTGLQ

-480 SNLLISSSLDG
+480 SNVLVSSSLDG

-539 WSIKTGDLIDVLN
+539 WSLKTGDLIDVLN
-552 GHTGPVSCLAFSHI
+552 GHTAPVSCLAFSHI
-566 NDILVSGSWDNTVKM
+566 NDILISGSWDNTVKM

-602 IALSPNDK
+602 VALTPNDK

-636 TSRDIWGGRLNEE
+636 VSRDIWGGRLNDE
-649 KIAAKNAIRN
+649 KISAKNATRN
-659 KYLNSIHYN
+659 KYLNTIHYN

-693 IKKFVLTHNRSLNGL
+693 VKKFVLTHNRSLNGL

-714 KYDNNKTLLL
+714 KYDNNKTLL
-724 QENNGFDSEDELEYN
+724 QRENNGLDSEDELEYA
-739 NKQKNILPGNKT
+739 NKQKSILPGNK
-751 SLIPEV
+751 SALVPEV
-757 KINCIQFSNTNRS
+757 KINSIKFSNTNRS
-770 FAVGTTEGIYIYS
+770 FAVGTTEGVYIFS
-783 LDKSLSFNKLSISI
+783 LDKSLSFSKLSIGI
-797 EVTLKDALTAWQ
+797 EVTLKDAIDAFTE
-809 NGNYIKGIIYSIYLK
+809 GNYAKGIIFSLYLK
-824 KVDLLNKYF
+824 KIDILDKYF
-833 DTIPISKVQLIVE
+833 DCIPISKVQLIAD
-846 KIPFSLVS
+846 KMPFDLVS

-862 KLEKDIH
+862 KLEKDVNV
-869 LQFIMIWINLLLKKN
+869 QYVMIWMHLLLKKN

-900 HRALNKM
+900 HKSLMKI
-907 FRGIVNIVE
+907 FKGIENIVE

-929 GNDETEDNL
+929 GNENEESKEQKE
-938 ENKEDMIVEDKK
+938 ENKI
-950 DSENDNDDEIN
+950 DE
-961 IEK
+961 E

>member
-67 SKILIVV
+67 SKILIIV
-74 DILGYCLVINFP
+74 DILGYCLVVNFP
-86 KQIVISHFNFRSK
+86 KQIVISHFNFRNK

-106 PNNKFLAVGIGKRV
+106 PNNKFLAVGIGKGV
-120 EIFEMPNLIKE
+120 QIFEMPNLIKE

-140 YTSFHNDK
+140 YTAFHNDK

-186 TGHKKKIITAIFSK
+186 TGHKKKIITALFSK

-212 VLLIWKFVEEQ
+212 LLLIWKFVDEQ

-237 KPKKNYKFDK
+237 KPKKNYKYDK
-247 INKKTKNNNNIN
+247 IYKKHEKN
-259 IEEEE
+259 EEE
-264 EENEEE
+264 EENDDDK
-270 ENNNNKNILGLNSDE
+270 NNDNILGLDSDE
-285 EEDNENESINDGN
+285 EENDESI
-298 KETENI
+298 KEENNI
-304 DTKYYT
+304 DTKYYS
-310 EFEKKILKGRYI
+310 EFEKKILKGRFI

-336 MCEITQNISSSSLS
+336 MCEITQNISSDLS

-369 MNNFENNYSLK
+369 MNNFENKYSLK

-409 VWEWKSET
+409 VWEWKSES

-435 PEGGQLASGAEDGR
+435 PEGGQLASGADDGR

-463 FTEHTGKITGLQ
+463 FTDHTAKITGLQ

-566 NDILVSGSWDNTVKM
+566 NDILISGSWDNTVKM

-622 TWDIETGSI
+622 TWDIDTGSI

-636 TSRDIWGGRLNEE
+636 VSKDIWGGRLNEE
-649 KIAAKNAIRN
+649 KIAAKNATRN

-714 KYDNNKTLLL
+714 KYDNNKTLL
-724 QENNGFDSEDELEYN
+724 QQDNNGLDSEDELEYN

-751 SLIPEV
+751 NLIPEV
-757 KINCIQFSNTNRS
+757 KINSIKFSNTNRS

-797 EVTLKDALTAWQ
+797 EVTLKDALDAFE
-809 NGNYIKGIIYSIYLK
+809 NNNYIKGIIYSIYLK
-824 KVDLLNKYF
+824 KIDLLDKYF
-833 DTIPISKVQLIVE
+833 NSIPISQVQLIVD

-854 PLLDYLCN
+854 PLLDYLCI

-869 LQFIMIWINLLLKKN
+869 LQYVMIWINLLLKKN

-890 SKNKAVFLNL
+890 SKNKAVFMNL
-900 HRALNKM
+900 HRALMKM
-907 FRGIVNIVE
+907 FKGIVNIVE

-929 GNDETEDNL
+929 GEDDNKDNIEDNS
-938 ENKEDMIVEDKK
+938 EDDKIKDKK
-950 DSENDNDDEIN
+950 DNDNDIEMIN
-961 IEK
+961 

>member
-67 SKILIVV
+67 SKILIIV
-74 DILGYCLVINFP
+74 DILGYCLVVNFP

-99 ISALKIS
+99 ISGLKIS
-106 PNNKFLAVGIGKRV
+106 PNNKFLAVSINKGIQ
-120 EIFEMPNLIKE
+120 IFEMPNLIKE

-174 LFKIPGYYPYTF
+174 VFKIKGYYPFTF
-186 TGHKKKIITAIFSK
+186 TGHKKKIITALFSR

-212 VLLIWKFVEEQ
+212 LLLIWKFVDEKSEEFQ
-223 SDEFKKH
+223 KH
-230 INFVKNI
+230 LNFVKNI
-237 KPKKNYKFDK
+237 KPKKNYKYDK
-247 INKKTKNNNNIN
+247 IYKKKNIK
-259 IEEEE
+259 
-264 EENEEE
+264 EENEDNNISLKSEDEE
-270 ENNNNKNILGLNSDE
+270 ENNENSDE
-285 EEDNENESINDGN
+285 EENMSLDNE
-298 KETENI
+298 KEI
-304 DTKYYT
+304 KYYS
-310 EFEKKILKGRYI
+310 EFEKKILKGRFI
-322 LEKKEQFVINSKVV
+322 LEKKEQFVTNSKVV
-336 MCEITQNISSSSLS
+336 MCEITQNVEN
-350 EDNNILVLGLQNGS
+350 EDKNILVLGLKNGS

-369 MNNFENNYSLK
+369 MNNFENKYSLK

-395 KWIAFGSKYLNQLF
+395 KWIAFGSKYLNQLL

-435 PEGGQLASGAEDGR
+435 PEGGQLASGADDGR
-449 IKVFDISSSNCLIT
+449 IKIFDISSSNCLIT
-463 FTEHTGKITGLQ
+463 FFDHTAKITGLE

-480 SNLLISSSLDG
+480 SNVLVSSSLDG
-491 TIRAY
+491 TVRAY

-539 WSIKTGDLIDVLN
+539 WSLKTGDLIDVLN

-566 NDILVSGSWDNTVKM
+566 NDILISGSWDNTVKM

-636 TSRDIWGGRLNEE
+636 VSRDIWGGRLNEE
-649 KIAAKNAIRN
+649 KISAKNSTRN
-659 KYLNSIHYN
+659 KFLNTIHYN

-693 IKKFVLTHNRSLNGL
+693 VKKFVLTHNRSLNGL

-714 KYDNNKTLLL
+714 KYDNNRTIL
-724 QENNGFDSEDELEYN
+724 QNDNNGFDSEDELEFN
-739 NKQKNILPGNKT
+739 NKQKNILPGDKKA
-751 SLIPEV
+751 LVPEI
-757 KINCIQFSNTNRS
+757 KINSIKFSNTNRS
-770 FAVGTTEGIYIYS
+770 FAVGTTEGVYIFS
-783 LDKSLSFNKLSISI
+783 LDKSLSFNKLSIGI
-797 EVTLKDALTAWQ
+797 EVTLKDAINAFDE
-809 NGNYIKGIIYSIYLK
+809 GNYMKGIIYSIYLK
-824 KVDLLNKYF
+824 KIDILEKYF
-833 DTIPISKVQLIVE
+833 DSIPISKVQLIVD
-846 KIPFSLVS
+846 KMPFDLVS
-854 PLLDYLCN
+854 PLLNYLCN
-862 KLEKDIH
+862 KLEKDINV
-869 LQFIMIWINLLLKKN
+869 QFVMMWIHLLLKKN

-900 HRALNKM
+900 HKSLMKV
-907 FRGIVNIVE
+907 FKGLENIVE

-929 GNDETEDNL
+929 GNEDSKEL
-938 ENKEDMIVEDKK
+938 LEENK
-950 DSENDNDDEIN
+950 
-961 IEK
+961 IEEKE

>member
-67 SKILIVV
+67 SKILIIV
-74 DILGYCLVINFP
+74 DILGYCLVVNFP
-86 KQIVISHFNFRSK
+86 KQIVISHFNFRNK

-106 PNNKFLAVGIGKRV
+106 PNNKFLAVGIGKGV
-120 EIFEMPNLIKE
+120 QIFEMPNLIKE

-140 YTSFHNDK
+140 YTAFHNDK

-186 TGHKKKIITAIFSK
+186 TGHKKKIITALFSK

-212 VLLIWKFVEEQ
+212 LLLIWKFVDEQ

-237 KPKKNYKFDK
+237 KPKKNYKYDK
-247 INKKTKNNNNIN
+247 VYKKHEKN
-259 IEEEE
+259 EEE
-264 EENEEE
+264 EENDDDK
-270 ENNNNKNILGLNSDE
+270 NNDNILGLDSDE
-285 EEDNENESINDGN
+285 EENDESI
-298 KETENI
+298 KEENNI
-304 DTKYYT
+304 DTKYYS
-310 EFEKKILKGRYI
+310 EFEKKILKGRFI

-336 MCEITQNISSSSLS
+336 MCEITKNISSELS

-369 MNNFENNYSLK
+369 MNNFENKYSLK

-409 VWEWKSET
+409 VWEWKSES

-435 PEGGQLASGAEDGR
+435 PEGGQLASGADDGR

-463 FTEHTGKITGLQ
+463 FTDHTAKITGLQ

-566 NDILVSGSWDNTVKM
+566 NDILISGSWDNTVKM

-622 TWDIETGSI
+622 TWDIDTGSI

-636 TSRDIWGGRLNEE
+636 VSKDIWGGRLNEE
-649 KIAAKNAIRN
+649 KIAAKNATRN

-693 IKKFVLTHNRSLNGL
+693 VKKFVLTHNRSLNGL

-714 KYDNNKTLLL
+714 KYDNNKTLL
-724 QENNGFDSEDELEYN
+724 QQDNNGLDSEDELEYN

-751 SLIPEV
+751 NLIPEV
-757 KINCIQFSNTNRS
+757 KINSIKFSNTNRS

-797 EVTLKDALTAWQ
+797 EVTLKDALDAFE
-809 NGNYIKGIIYSIYLK
+809 NNNYIKGIIYSIYLK
-824 KVDLLNKYF
+824 KIDLLDKYF
-833 DTIPISKVQLIVE
+833 NSIPISQVQLIVD

-854 PLLDYLCN
+854 PLLDYLCI

-869 LQFIMIWINLLLKKN
+869 LQYVMIWINLLLKKN

-890 SKNKAVFLNL
+890 SKNKAVFMNL
-900 HRALNKM
+900 HRALMKM
-907 FRGIVNIVE
+907 FKGIVNIVE

-929 GNDETEDNL
+929 GEDDNKDNIEDNS
-938 ENKEDMIVEDKK
+938 EDDKIKDKK
-950 DSENDNDDEIN
+950 DNDNDIEMIN
-961 IEK
+961 

>member
-67 SKILIVV
+67 SKILIIV
-74 DILGYCLVINFP
+74 DILGYCLVVNFP
-86 KQIVISHFNFRSK
+86 KQIVISHFNFRNK

-106 PNNKFLAVGIGKRV
+106 PNNKFLAVGIGKGV
-120 EIFEMPNLIKE
+120 QIFEMPNLIKE

-140 YTSFHNDK
+140 YTAFHNDK

-186 TGHKKKIITAIFSK
+186 TGHKKKIITALFSK

-212 VLLIWKFVEEQ
+212 LLLIWKFVDEQ

-237 KPKKNYKFDK
+237 KPKKNYKYDK
-247 INKKTKNNNNIN
+247 IYKKHEKN
-259 IEEEE
+259 EEE
-264 EENEEE
+264 EENDDDK
-270 ENNNNKNILGLNSDE
+270 NNDNILGLDSDE
-285 EEDNENESINDGN
+285 EENDESI
-298 KETENI
+298 KEENNI
-304 DTKYYT
+304 DTKYYS
-310 EFEKKILKGRYI
+310 EFEKKILKGRFI

-336 MCEITQNISSSSLS
+336 MCEITQNISSDLS

-369 MNNFENNYSLK
+369 MNNFENKYSLK

-409 VWEWKSET
+409 VWEWKSES

-435 PEGGQLASGAEDGR
+435 PEGGQLASGADDGR

-463 FTEHTGKITGLQ
+463 FTDHTAKITGLQ

-566 NDILVSGSWDNTVKM
+566 NDILISGSWDNTVKM

-622 TWDIETGSI
+622 TWDIDTGSI

-636 TSRDIWGGRLNEE
+636 VSKDIWGGRLNEE
-649 KIAAKNAIRN
+649 KIAAKNATRN

-693 IKKFVLTHNRSLNGL
+693 VKKFVLTHNRSLNGL

-714 KYDNNKTLLL
+714 KYDNNKTLL
-724 QENNGFDSEDELEYN
+724 QQDNNGLDSEDELEYN

-751 SLIPEV
+751 NLIPEV
-757 KINCIQFSNTNRS
+757 KINSIKFSNTNRS

-797 EVTLKDALTAWQ
+797 EVTLKDALDAFE
-809 NGNYIKGIIYSIYLK
+809 NNNYIKGIIYSIYLK
-824 KVDLLNKYF
+824 KIDLLDKYF
-833 DTIPISKVQLIVE
+833 NSIPISQVQLIVD

-854 PLLDYLCN
+854 PLLDYLCI

-869 LQFIMIWINLLLKKN
+869 LQYVMIWINLLLKKN

-890 SKNKAVFLNL
+890 SKNKAVFMNL
-900 HRALNKM
+900 HRALMKM
-907 FRGIVNIVE
+907 FKGIVNIVE

-929 GNDETEDNL
+929 GEDDNKDNIEDNS
-938 ENKEDMIVEDKK
+938 EDDKIKDKK
-950 DSENDNDDEIN
+950 DNDNDIEMIN
-961 IEK
+961 

>member
-67 SKILIVV
+67 SKILIIV
-74 DILGYCLVINFP
+74 DILGYCLVVNFP

-99 ISALKIS
+99 ISGLKIS
-106 PNNKFLAVGIGKRV
+106 PNNKFLAVSINKGIQ
-120 EIFEMPNLIKE
+120 IFEMPNLIKE

-174 LFKIPGYYPYTF
+174 VFKIKGYYPFTF
-186 TGHKKKIITAIFSK
+186 TGHKKKIITALFSR

-212 VLLIWKFVEEQ
+212 LLLIWKFVDEKSEEFQ
-223 SDEFKKH
+223 KH
-230 INFVKNI
+230 LNFVKNI
-237 KPKKNYKFDK
+237 KPKKNYKYDK
-247 INKKTKNNNNIN
+247 IYKKKNIK
-259 IEEEE
+259 
-264 EENEEE
+264 EENEDNNISLKSEDEE
-270 ENNNNKNILGLNSDE
+270 ENNENSDE
-285 EEDNENESINDGN
+285 EENMSLDNE
-298 KETENI
+298 KEI
-304 DTKYYT
+304 KYYS
-310 EFEKKILKGRYI
+310 EFEKKILKGRFI
-322 LEKKEQFVINSKVV
+322 LEKKEQFVTNSKVV
-336 MCEITQNISSSSLS
+336 MCEITQNVEN
-350 EDNNILVLGLQNGS
+350 EDKNILVLGLKNGS

-369 MNNFENNYSLK
+369 MNNFENKYSLK

-395 KWIAFGSKYLNQLF
+395 KWIAFGSKYLNQLL

-435 PEGGQLASGAEDGR
+435 PEGGQLASGADDGR
-449 IKVFDISSSNCLIT
+449 IKIFDISSSNCLIT
-463 FTEHTGKITGLQ
+463 FFDHTAKITGLE

-480 SNLLISSSLDG
+480 SNVLVSSSLDG
-491 TIRAY
+491 TVRAY

-539 WSIKTGDLIDVLN
+539 WSLKTGDLIDVLN

-566 NDILVSGSWDNTVKM
+566 NDILISGSWDNTVKM

-622 TWDIETGSI
+622 TWDIETSSI

-636 TSRDIWGGRLNEE
+636 VSRDIWGGRLNEE
-649 KIAAKNAIRN
+649 KISAKNSTRN
-659 KYLNSIHYN
+659 KFLNTIHYN

-693 IKKFVLTHNRSLNGL
+693 VKKFVLTHNRSLNGL

-714 KYDNNKTLLL
+714 KYDNNRTIL
-724 QENNGFDSEDELEYN
+724 QNDNNGFDSEDELEFN
-739 NKQKNILPGNKT
+739 NKQKNILPGDKK
-751 SLIPEV
+751 SLVPEI
-757 KINCIQFSNTNRS
+757 KINSIKFSNTNRS
-770 FAVGTTEGIYIYS
+770 FAVGTTEGVYIFS
-783 LDKSLSFNKLSISI
+783 LDKSLSFNKLSIGI
-797 EVTLKDALTAWQ
+797 EVTLKDAINAFSE
-809 NGNYIKGIIYSIYLK
+809 GNYMKGIIYSIYLK
-824 KVDLLNKYF
+824 KIDILEKYF
-833 DTIPISKVQLIVE
+833 DSIPISKVQLIVD
-846 KIPFSLVS
+846 KMPFDLVS
-854 PLLDYLCN
+854 PLLNYLCN
-862 KLEKDIH
+862 KLEKDINV
-869 LQFIMIWINLLLKKN
+869 QFVMMWIHLLLKKN

-900 HRALNKM
+900 HKSLMKV
-907 FRGIVNIVE
+907 FKGLENIVE

-929 GNDETEDNL
+929 GNEDSKEL
-938 ENKEDMIVEDKK
+938 LEENK
-950 DSENDNDDEIN
+950 
-961 IEK
+961 IEEKE

>member
-21 FLKDDT
+21 FLKDDS

-42 LKYGTS
+42 LNYGTS

-67 SKILIVV
+67 SKILIIV
-74 DILGYCLVINFP
+74 DILGYCLVVNFP
-86 KQIVISHFNFRSK
+86 KQIVISHFNFRKK

-106 PNNKFLAVGIGKRV
+106 PNNKFLAVGVGRGV

-174 LFKIPGYYPYTF
+174 VFKIKGYYPYTF

-200 DMNRIYSISQDG
+200 DMNRIFSLSQDG

-223 SDEFKKH
+223 SEEFKKH

-237 KPKKNYKFDK
+237 KPKKNYKYDK
-247 INKKTKNNNNIN
+247 IYKKEENNDNNEEDVNNNIMELES
-259 IEEEE
+259 EEESE
-264 EENEEE
+264 E
-270 ENNNNKNILGLNSDE
+270 K
-285 EEDNENESINDGN
+285 ESI
-298 KETENI
+298 I
-304 DTKYYT
+304 DQNEQKYYSD
-310 EFEKKILKGRYI
+310 FEKKILKGRFI

-336 MCEITQNISSSSLS
+336 MCEITQNLSSSIS
-350 EDNNILVLGLQNGS
+350 EEQNILVLGLQNGS

-369 MNNFENNYSLK
+369 MSNFENKYSLK
-380 ISDAKIS
+380 ISEAKIS

-417 YIYKQQGHMNDIN
+417 YIYKQQGHMNDIT
-430 LIAFS
+430 IISFS
-435 PEGGQLASGAEDGR
+435 PEGAQLASGADDGR
-449 IKVFDISSSNCLIT
+449 IKIFDISSSNCLIT
-463 FTEHTGKITGLQ
+463 FTDHTAKITGLQ

-530 SLDTYNIFV
+530 SLDTYNIFI
-539 WSIKTGDLIDVLN
+539 WSIKTGDLIDILN

-592 TYEHNSKITA
+592 TYEHNSKITS

-622 TWDIETGSI
+622 TWDIETGAI

-636 TSRDIWGGRLNEE
+636 VSKDIWGGRLNEE
-649 KIAAKNAIRN
+649 KISAKNAVRN

-693 IKKFVLTHNRSLNGL
+693 VKKFVLTHNRSLNGL

-714 KYDNNKTLLL
+714 KNDPNKTLISN
-724 QENNGFDSEDELEYN
+724 EINNQGFDSEDEIEFN
-739 NKQKNILPGNKT
+739 KKQKNILPGDKNN
-751 SLIPEV
+751 LIPEV
-757 KINCIQFSNTNRS
+757 KINSIQFSNTNRS
-770 FAVGTTEGIYIYS
+770 FAVGTNEGIYYYS
-783 LDKSLSFNKLSISI
+783 LDKALSFNKLSINI
-797 EVTLKDALTAWQ
+797 EVTLKDTLEAFSS
-809 NGNYIKGIIYSIYLK
+809 GNYAKGIIYSIYLK
-824 KVDLLNKYF
+824 KIDILDKYF
-833 DTIPISKVQLIVE
+833 NTIPLSKVQLIVD

-862 KLEKDIH
+862 KLEKDIYI
-869 LQFIMIWINLLLKKN
+869 QYVIIWINLLLKKN
-884 CRQLKN
+884 CRQLKI

-900 HRALNKM
+900 HKALMKV
-907 FRGIVNIVE
+907 FKGIENIVE

-929 GNDETEDNL
+929 GEDNKNNEENTTDNKEENIIGKDNDEI
-938 ENKEDMIVEDKK
+938 DMIE
-950 DSENDNDDEIN
+950 
-961 IEK
+961 